1 MRCFNRKDFL
11 YLLALLIRVKSV
23 GYLFSKDHHD
33 DSTAQHSTAQ
43 LAQLITKLQEIFQIN
58 QPDLD
63 FGIYRILN
71 SRQTQINEFLQKTL
85 PNKINAAFNGNFEQA
100 NNVYNHLYTFF
111 SRYYDQG
118 DFISQRRYKGDTYAI
133 PYAGE
138 EVMLHWANKDQY
150 YTKSGESFSNYA
162 FTLENGKKVQFRL
175 VEADTAKDN
184 RKDNEQARV
193 FALIEPRIKT
203 KTDEN
208 GDEIQTDILPFGIQG
223 DLLTL
228 RFEYKSVN
236 KKEKQS
242 DYITQAVEKIQNFAI
257 PNEFQ
262 GIFKAMP
269 TEKNKNRTLLEKYLT
284 DYTAKNT
291 ADYFIH
297 KNLGKFLN
305 QELDFYIKNEVM
317 NLDNIQESTDFSHIE
332 QNLQTIK
339 ILKTVA
345 KEIIAFLAQLE
356 DFQKKLWLKK
366 KFVAGCHYL
375 ITLDYLNE
383 AQIQAAL
390 DNPKQTSRWQ
400 ALFNVDTSGLNVV
413 ELCKNYPHLV
423 VDTSLFEPKF
433 QADVL
438 NNLHDLDEKTNG
450 LLIHSDNFQAL
461 NLLQERYKEQ
471 VKCIYIDPPYNT
483 SASEIIYKN
492 GYKHSSWLSL
502 IENRTEI
509 SKNLLSQNGIIE
521 VAIDNMELRRLNLAL
536 DTVFGENNFIANI
549 SVEHNAKGIPQEYI
563 SATNEYFLIYAKNI
577 EHVETYNFKLSVKEL
592 KEKYPLVDEKG
603 DYRELPLTRTG
614 SEPLRGDR
622 PFMFFPFLYKDEK
635 LSILPDEER
644 VCLYDLSKNRFDDIY
659 LNELKSKYEIQGYEF
674 ILPQNSKGEFYRWK
688 WGVESCKQGL
698 INGELVYKNNTVYN
712 KNRVDANVKP
722 KSLWSDVKYDATSKG
737 TRVLSNLFG
746 KKVFDYPKSIF
757 LVEDAI
763 TVGANRNS
771 QILDY
776 FGGSGTTAHA
786 VINLNREDNGNRK
799 YILVE
804 QGEYFDSVL
813 KPRVQKVIF
822 AKEWKDGKP
831 QADNGVF
838 GGVSQ
843 IVKVL
848 KLESYEDT
856 LNNLELRKPA
866 QDLADMGLSE
876 TVQNDYLLHYMLD
889 VESRDSL
896 LNTQHFAKPFD
907 YQLNIATTSAGA
919 YEAKAIDLVET
930 FNYLIG
936 LRVSEINDKRETGL
950 VTVQGTNASGEKTL
964 VIWRDCEKYDYDK
977 LNRYLDSRDINP
989 QDSEFDVVYI
999 NGDHNVPTV
1008 FTDSDDSVK
1017 TLKVRSIEAEFLSR
1031 MFG

>member
-1 MRCFNRKDFL
+1 M
-11 YLLALLIRVKSV
+11 
-23 GYLFSKDHHD
+23 
-33 DSTAQHSTAQ
+33 
-43 LAQLITKLQEIFQIN
+43 QEIFQIN

-184 RKDNEQARV
+184 RKDNEQSRV
-193 FALIEPRIKT
+193 FALIEPQIKIE
-203 KTDEN
+203 TDEN
-208 GDEIQTDILPFGIQG
+208 GDEIQTDILPFDIQG

-228 RFEYKSVN
+228 RFEYKAVN

-257 PNEFQ
+257 PDEFQ

-339 ILKTVA
+339 TLKTVA
-345 KEIIAFLAQLE
+345 KEIITFLVQLE
-356 DFQKKLWLKK
+356 NFQKKLWLKK

-375 ITLDYLNE
+375 ITLDHLNE
-383 AQIQAAL
+383 AQVQAAL
-390 DNPKQTSRWQ
+390 ENPKQTAQWQ
-400 ALFNVDTSGLNVV
+400 ALFNVNTSGLNAA
-413 ELCKNYPHLV
+413 ELCKSYPHLV
-423 VDTSLFEPKF
+423 VDTALFEPKF

-438 NNLHDLDEKTNG
+438 KNLHDLDEKTNG

-483 SASEIIYKN
+483 DGDGFIYKD

-502 IENRTEI
+502 IENRITLQ
-509 SKNLLSQNGIIE
+509 KNLMSKDGTLGISIDDNEVHELDLCVSNIMNNQKIGELSVTRAEGGG
-521 VAIDNMELRRLNLAL
+521 LAKRI
-536 DTVFGENNFIANI
+536 V
-549 SVEHNAKGIPQEYI
+549 KGHDY
-563 SATNEYFLIYAKNI
+563 LMLYAKDLDICPPLLRSKDIRGKIVTINGEDFWI
-577 EHVETYNFKLSVKEL
+577 ETDWLRIEFGKYGTLLYEDIEKVKGTEKKQEIDDGIASGKYILIKKDNNHIVGRYRSVKEDGSKFYSVIKHLNTDGTAVL
-592 KEKYPLVDEKG
+592 KELFPTGGFGYPKPVSLISQYV
-603 DYRELPLTRTG
+603 LG
-614 SEPLRGDR
+614 ST
-622 PFMFFPFLYKDEK
+622 F
-635 LSILPDEER
+635 S
-644 VCLYDLSKNRFDDIY
+644 S
-659 LNELKSKYEIQGYEF
+659 
-674 ILPQNSKGEFYRWK
+674 
-688 WGVESCKQGL
+688 
-698 INGELVYKNNTVYN
+698 VYKN
-712 KNRVDANVKP
+712 
-722 KSLWSDVKYDATSKG
+722 
-737 TRVLSNLFG
+737 
-746 KKVFDYPKSIF
+746 
-757 LVEDAI
+757 AI
-763 TVGANRNS
+763 V
-771 QILDY
+771 LDY
-776 FGGSGTTAHA
+776 FAGSGTTAHA

-856 LNNLELRKPA
+856 LNNLELRKPI

-896 LNTQHFAKPFD
+896 LNTQHFTKPFD
-907 YQLNIATTSAGA
+907 YKLNIATTSAGA
-919 YEAKAIDLVET
+919 YEAKTIDLVET

-936 LRVSEINDKRETGL
+936 LRVRAIDDQREKRGW
-950 VTVQGTNASGEKTL
+950 VTVKGKLANDDNAL
-964 VIWRDCEKYDYDK
+964 IIWRDCEKIGYGELNDFIRKNAYGVEDK
-977 LNRYLDSRDINP
+977 AEY
-989 QDSEFDVVYI
+989 SEETFKVVYI

-1017 TLKVRSIEAEFLSR
+1017 TLKVRSIEAEFFSR

>member
-1 MRCFNRKDFL
+1 MPHL
-11 YLLALLIRVKSV
+11 TSP
-23 GYLFSKDHHD
+23 H
-33 DSTAQHSTAQ
+33 
-43 LAQLITKLQEIFQIN
+43 LAQLISKLKEIFQIN
-58 QPDLD
+58 QPELD

-71 SRQTQINEFLQKTL
+71 SRATEIAAFLETTL
-85 PNKINAAFNGNFEQA
+85 PQKIQTALAGKPEQETA
-100 NNVYNHLYTFF
+100 VYNYLFTFF
-111 SRYYDQG
+111 SRYYDNG
-118 DFISQRRYKGDTYAI
+118 DFISQRRYKADTYAI

-184 RKDNEQARV
+184 RKDNDQARV
-193 FALIEPRIKT
+193 FALIEPQIKT
-203 KTDEN
+203 ETDEN
-208 GDEIQTDILPFGIQG
+208 GDEIQADILPFDIQD

-242 DYITQAVEKIQNFAI
+242 DYITQAVGKIQNFAI
-257 PNEFQ
+257 PDKFQ
-262 GIFKAMP
+262 GIFNAMP

-332 QNLQTIK
+332 QNLRTIK
-339 ILKTVA
+339 TLKTVA
-345 KEIIAFLAQLE
+345 KEIITFLAQLE
-356 DFQKKLWLKK
+356 NFQKKLWLKK
-366 KFVAGCHYL
+366 KFVAGCYYL
-375 ITLDYLNE
+375 ITLDHLNE

-390 DNPKQTSRWQ
+390 DNPKQIAQWQ
-400 ALFNVDTSGLNVV
+400 ALFHVNTSGLNAA

-423 VDTSLFEPKF
+423 VDTVLFEQTF

-438 NNLHDLDEKTNG
+438 REIEYLDDKTSG

-483 SASEIIYKN
+483 GGDGFLYKD
-492 GYKHSSWLSL
+492 GYQASSWSSL
-502 IENRTEI
+502 I
-509 SKNLLSQNGIIE
+509 S
-521 VAIDNMELRRLNLAL
+521 DRLNLAKEYL
-536 DTVFGENNFIANI
+536 NKNGTVFISIDENEIARLKLLCDQILGVENFVAIYKWNKTSTPPSLSLKVRRKYEYVLCYEKQYSSIAYNGGTVEGGDMPLLNNGNFIAKLIFPKTALKFNI
-549 SVEHNAKGIPQEYI
+549 EGNFKPAQYDRVILHNEINVKNGYADSDVILEAPFKWIQDTLDLEI
-563 SATNEYFLIYAKNI
+563 SNGTKFIIKTDRFAVRYERLGERIKRPSDILSKTECEVGTNE
-577 EHVETYNFKLSVKEL
+577 
-592 KEKYPLVDEKG
+592 
-603 DYRELPLTRTG
+603 
-614 SEPLRGDR
+614 
-622 PFMFFPFLYKDEK
+622 
-635 LSILPDEER
+635 
-644 VCLYDLSKNRFDDIY
+644 
-659 LNELKSKYEIQGYEF
+659 
-674 ILPQNSKGEFYRWK
+674 
-688 WGVESCKQGL
+688 
-698 INGELVYKNNTVYN
+698 
-712 KNRVDANVKP
+712 DANKEV
-722 KSLWSDVKYDATSKG
+722 SA
-737 TRVLSNLFG
+737 LFG
-746 KKVFDYPKSIF
+746 NSDIASYPKPTTLIKY
-757 LVEDAI
+757 LVPFAEENKDSL
-763 TVGANRNS
+763 VM
-771 QILDY
+771 DY
-776 FGGSGTTAHA
+776 FAGSGTTAHA
-786 VINLNREDNGNRK
+786 VINLNREDKGNRK
-799 YILVE
+799 YVLVE

-831 QADNGVF
+831 QLGNGSF

-896 LNTQHFAKPFD
+896 LNTQHFTKPFN

-919 YEAKAIDLVET
+919 YEVKTIDLVET

-936 LRVSEINDKRETGL
+936 LRVSEINDKRENGL
-950 VTVQGTNASGEKTL
+950 VTVQGTNTSGEKTL

-999 NGDHNVPTV
+999 NGDHNMTTV
-1008 FTDSDDSVK
+1008 FTDSDDSMK
-1017 TLKVRSIEAEFLSR
+1017 TLKVRSIEAEFLGR

>member
-1 MRCFNRKDFL
+1 MMT
-11 YLLALLIRVKSV
+11 AQ
-23 GYLFSKDHHD
+23 H
-33 DSTAQHSTAQ
+33 STAQHSTAQ
-43 LAQLITKLQEIFQIN
+43 LAQLIGKLQEIFQIN

-85 PNKINAAFNGNFEQA
+85 PNKINAAFNGNFEQV

-184 RKDNEQARV
+184 RKDNDQARV
-193 FALIEPRIKT
+193 FVLIEPQIKT
-203 KTDEN
+203 ETDEN
-208 GDEIQTDILPFGIQG
+208 GDEIQTDILPFDIQG

-228 RFEYKSVN
+228 RFEYIAIN
-236 KKEKQS
+236 GTEKQRTKLQKE
-242 DYITQAVEKIQNFAI
+242 YILQAVEKIKTFAI
-257 PNEFQ
+257 SDDFQ
-262 GIFKAMP
+262 EIFTLKP
-269 TEKNKNRTLLEKYLT
+269 TDTNKTRTLLEKYLT

-317 NLDNIQESTDFSHIE
+317 NLDNIQDSTDFSHIE

-339 ILKTVA
+339 TIKTVA

-375 ITLDYLNE
+375 ITLDHLNE
-383 AQIQAAL
+383 AQVQAAL
-390 DNPKQTSRWQ
+390 ENPKQTAQWQ
-400 ALFNVDTSGLNVV
+400 ALFHVNTSDLNTA

-433 QADVL
+433 QAEVL
-438 NNLHDLDEKTNG
+438 GNLSDLDKQTDG

-483 SASEIIYKN
+483 GNDGFLYKDQ
-492 GYKHSSWLSL
+492 YQHSSWLAFMNDRL
-502 IENRTEI
+502 FL
-509 SKNLLSQNGIIE
+509 SKELLSSTGGFFQSIDDKELFSLRFISD
-521 VAIDNMELRRLNLAL
+521 AIF
-536 DTVFGENNFIANI
+536 DTDNFINNI
-549 SVEHNAKGIPQEYI
+549 SIKMSELSGVKMKHLNRYAKLKE
-563 SATNEYFLIYAKNI
+563 SLLIYAKNKLYLDISI
-577 EHVETYNFKLSVKEL
+577 EKKEKNREALTSYLKYYSSIIENIDDECEQWIITPL
-592 KEKYPLVDEKG
+592 KEFFNKNNLKFSSEIEINEWKIKNAKHLI
-603 DYRELPLTRTG
+603 YRT
-614 SEPLRGDR
+614 
-622 PFMFFPFLYKDEK
+622 
-635 LSILPDEER
+635 
-644 VCLYDLSKNRFDDIY
+644 
-659 LNELKSKYEIQGYEF
+659 
-674 ILPQNSKGEFYRWK
+674 NSKTVDSFIKDNPNAPPICAFINKDGNKIVK
-688 WGVESCKQGL
+688 WNNKEMLFLEKYLYEYLGDIWLDIST
-698 INGELVYKNNTVYN
+698 INLN
-712 KNRVDANVKP
+712 KEIFDFSFPNGQKP
-722 KSLWSDVKYDATSKG
+722 LLLLSRIIKSMQL
-737 TRVLSNLFG
+737 NLN
-746 KKVFDYPKSIF
+746 D
-757 LVEDAI
+757 L
-763 TVGANRNS
+763 
-771 QILDY
+771 ILDY
-776 FGGSGTTAHA
+776 FAGSGTTAHA
-786 VINLNREDNGNRK
+786 VINLNREDNGKRK

-804 QGEYFDSVL
+804 QGEYFDTVL

-831 QADNGVF
+831 QFDNETF
-838 GGVSQ
+838 SGVSQ

-856 LNNLELRKPA
+856 LNNLELKQPA
-866 QDLADMGLSE
+866 SDLFAQNEAL
-876 TVQNDYLLHYMLD
+876 QNDYLLHYMLD

-896 LNTQHFAKPFD
+896 LNTKHFDKPFD

-919 YEAKAIDLVET
+919 YEAKSIDLVET

-936 LRVSEINDKRETGL
+936 LRVRDIDDKREKRGW
-950 VTVQGTNASGEKTL
+950 VTVKGKLANGDNAL
-964 VIWRDCEKYDYDK
+964 IIWRDCEKVGYEELNDFIRKNAYGLEDK
-977 LNRYLDSRDINP
+977 AEYS
-989 QDSEFDVVYI
+989 SETFDVVYI
-999 NGDHNVPTV
+999 NGDHNMPTV
-1008 FTDSDDSVK
+1008 FADGDESVK

>member
-1 MRCFNRKDFL
+1 M
-11 YLLALLIRVKSV
+11 
-23 GYLFSKDHHD
+23 
-33 DSTAQHSTAQ
+33 
-43 LAQLITKLQEIFQIN
+43 QEIFQIN

-193 FALIEPRIKT
+193 FALIEPKIKIE
-203 KTDEN
+203 TDEN
-208 GDEIQTDILPFGIQG
+208 GDEIQTDILPFDIQG

-228 RFEYKSVN
+228 RFEYKAVN

-257 PNEFQ
+257 PDEFQ

-317 NLDNIQESTDFSHIE
+317 NLDNIQDSTDFSHIE

-339 ILKTVA
+339 TLKTVA

-375 ITLDYLNE
+375 ITLDHLTE
-383 AQIQAAL
+383 EQMQTAL
-390 DNPKQTSRWQ
+390 ANPKQTAQWL
-400 ALFNVDTSGLNVV
+400 ALFNVNASGLSAV

-423 VDTSLFEPKF
+423 VDTSLFEPTF
-433 QADVL
+433 QAEIL
-438 NNLHDLDEKTNG
+438 SNLHDLDEKMNG

-483 SASEIIYKN
+483 DGDGFIYKD

-502 IENRTEI
+502 IENRITLQ
-509 SKNLLSQNGIIE
+509 KNLMSKDGTLGISIDDNEVHELDLCVSNIMNNQKIGELSVTRAEGGG
-521 VAIDNMELRRLNLAL
+521 LAKRI
-536 DTVFGENNFIANI
+536 V
-549 SVEHNAKGIPQEYI
+549 KGHDY
-563 SATNEYFLIYAKNI
+563 LMLYAKDLDICPPLLRSKDIRGKIVTINGEDFWI
-577 EHVETYNFKLSVKEL
+577 ETDWLRIEFGKYGTLLYEDIEKVKGTEKKQEIDDGIASGKYILIKKDNNHIVGRYRSVKEDGSKFYSVIKHLNTDGTAVL
-592 KEKYPLVDEKG
+592 KELFPTGGFGYPKPVSLISQYV
-603 DYRELPLTRTG
+603 LG
-614 SEPLRGDR
+614 ST
-622 PFMFFPFLYKDEK
+622 F
-635 LSILPDEER
+635 S
-644 VCLYDLSKNRFDDIY
+644 S
-659 LNELKSKYEIQGYEF
+659 
-674 ILPQNSKGEFYRWK
+674 
-688 WGVESCKQGL
+688 
-698 INGELVYKNNTVYN
+698 VYKN
-712 KNRVDANVKP
+712 
-722 KSLWSDVKYDATSKG
+722 
-737 TRVLSNLFG
+737 
-746 KKVFDYPKSIF
+746 
-757 LVEDAI
+757 AI
-763 TVGANRNS
+763 V
-771 QILDY
+771 LDY
-776 FGGSGTTAHA
+776 FAGSGTTAHA

-856 LNNLELRKPA
+856 LNNLELRKPI

-896 LNTQHFAKPFD
+896 LNTQHFTKPFD
-907 YQLNIATTSAGA
+907 YKLNIATTSAGA
-919 YEAKAIDLVET
+919 YEAKTIDLVET

-950 VTVQGTNASGEKTL
+950 VTVQGANTSGEKTL

-989 QDSEFDVVYI
+989 QDSEFEVVYI

-1017 TLKVRSIEAEFLSR
+1017 ALKVRSIEAEFLSR

>member
-1 MRCFNRKDFL
+1 M
-11 YLLALLIRVKSV
+11 
-23 GYLFSKDHHD
+23 
-33 DSTAQHSTAQ
+33 TPQ
-43 LAQLITKLQEIFQIN
+43 LAQLIAKLQEIFQIN

-85 PNKINAAFNGNFEQA
+85 PNKINVAFNGNFEQA

-193 FALIEPRIKT
+193 FALIEPHIKT
-203 KTDEN
+203 ETDEN
-208 GDEIQTDILPFGIQG
+208 GDEIQMDILPFDIQG

-228 RFEYKSVN
+228 RFEYKAVN

-257 PNEFQ
+257 PDEFQ

-269 TEKNKNRTLLEKYLT
+269 TEKNKNRILLEKYLT

-317 NLDNIQESTDFSHIE
+317 NLDNIQDNTDFSHIE

-339 ILKTVA
+339 TLKTVA

-375 ITLDYLNE
+375 ITLDHLTE
-383 AQIQAAL
+383 EQMQTAL
-390 DNPKQTSRWQ
+390 ANPKQTAQWL
-400 ALFNVDTSGLNVV
+400 ALFNVNTSGLNAA

-423 VDTSLFEPKF
+423 VDTALFEPSF

-483 SASEIIYKN
+483 GEDGFPYKDN
-492 GYKHSSWLSL
+492 YKSSSWLSMF
-502 IENRTEI
+502 
-509 SKNLLSQNGIIE
+509 Q
-521 VAIDNMELRRLNLAL
+521 DRLNLSSRLLNSQGLLACHMDEHEHLGLEVLIKNCFGSGDLGKLVWDKRNPKGLVKGLAAQHEYIHFATNNL
-536 DTVFGENNFIANI
+536 DHLNQELAFVRDKPNAESMLKKVEQLVKKYGVSEKTHSEYKDWLKKHKELLTGGEKAYKSIDDNGDIYQAVSMAAPDKPETRSHRPLIHPITNKPCPVPAKGWRFKDEEMNNLLDRERIVFGEDENTQPRNKYLLKENLTDIVP
-549 SVEHNAKGIPQEYI
+549 S
-563 SATNEYFLIYAKNI
+563 IYYMGGSDDKFFKNI
-577 EHVETYNFKLSVKEL
+577 NLLFPNPKPIQTASYCLL
-592 KEKYPLVDEKG
+592 AMA
-603 DYRELPLTRTG
+603 
-614 SEPLRGDR
+614 R
-622 PFMFFPFLYKDEK
+622 P
-635 LSILPDEER
+635 
-644 VCLYDLSKNRFDDIY
+644 KN
-659 LNELKSKYEIQGYEF
+659 
-674 ILPQNSKGEFYRWK
+674 
-688 WGVESCKQGL
+688 
-698 INGELVYKNNTVYN
+698 
-712 KNRVDANVKP
+712 
-722 KSLWSDVKYDATSKG
+722 SL
-737 TRVLSNLFG
+737 
-746 KKVFDYPKSIF
+746 
-757 LVEDAI
+757 
-763 TVGANRNS
+763 
-771 QILDY
+771 ILDY
-776 FGGSGTTAHA
+776 FAGSGTTAHA
-786 VINLNREDNGNRK
+786 AIDLNREDNGKRK

-831 QADNGVF
+831 QADNGAF

-896 LNTQHFAKPFD
+896 LNTQHFTKPFD

-919 YEAKAIDLVET
+919 YEAKIIDLVET

-936 LRVSEINDKRETGL
+936 LRVSEINDKRENGL
-950 VTVQGTNASGEKTL
+950 VTVQGTNTSGEKTL
-964 VIWRDCEKYDYDK
+964 VIWRDCEKYDYDRLNDY
-977 LNRYLDSRDINP
+977 LNRHKINP
-989 QDSEFDVVYI
+989 QESEFNVVYI

-1008 FTDSDDSVK
+1008 FAGSDESIK

>member
-1 MRCFNRKDFL
+1 M
-11 YLLALLIRVKSV
+11 
-23 GYLFSKDHHD
+23 
-33 DSTAQHSTAQ
+33 
-43 LAQLITKLQEIFQIN
+43 QEIFQIN

-71 SRQTQINEFLQKTL
+71 SRQNEIQQFLTRTL
-85 PNKINAAFNGNFEQA
+85 PNNINGAFNGNFEQA
-100 NNVYNHLYTFF
+100 NSVYNHLYTFF

-150 YTKSGESFSNYA
+150 YTKSGENFSNYA

-184 RKDNEQARV
+184 RKDNDQTRV
-193 FALIEPRIKT
+193 FALIEPRIQT
-203 KTDEN
+203 ATDEN
-208 GDEIQTDILPFGIQG
+208 GDEIQTDILPFDIQG
-223 DLLTL
+223 DLLTI
-228 RFEYKSVN
+228 RFEYKAVN
-236 KKEKQS
+236 KKEKQA
-242 DYITQAVEKIQNFAI
+242 DYITQAVEKIKIFAI
-257 PNEFQ
+257 SDEFQ
-262 GIFKAMP
+262 DIFKPMP
-269 TEKNKNRTLLEKYLT
+269 TEKNKTRTLLEKYLT

-317 NLDNIQESTDFSHIE
+317 NLDNIQDSTDFSHIE

-339 ILKTVA
+339 TLKTVA

-375 ITLDYLNE
+375 ITLDHLTE
-383 AQIQAAL
+383 EQVQQAL
-390 DNPKQTSRWQ
+390 DNPKQTAQWK
-400 ALFNVDTSGLNVV
+400 ALFNVETSGQNVA
-413 ELCKNYPHLV
+413 EICKNYPHLV

-433 QADVL
+433 QAEVL
-438 NNLHDLDEKTNG
+438 NELHDLDEKTNG

-461 NLLQERYKEQ
+461 NLLQEKYKEQ

-483 SASEIIYKN
+483 GEDGFIYKDN
-492 GYKHSSWLSL
+492 YKHSSWNTFIFDRVETGRKLLNEQGVSFVSISDEEQDKLKFLLDDIFQGNYLGTVEWNSTKSVTNTAL
-502 IENRTEI
+502 ISVGHTHNYI
-509 SKNLLSQNGIIE
+509 HAKNLDYFKKNRVHFRLPDSIEGFSNSDNDPRGVWKADPFQVGGERPNQLYEIINPKTGIVYKPNKGNSWKNDYE
-521 VAIDNMELRRLNLAL
+521 TFQKLLADNRI
-536 DTVFGENNFIANI
+536 VFGVSGEAGPQRKRFWTEAEERGK
-549 SVEHNAKGIPQEYI
+549 VAKTWWED
-563 SATNEYFLIYAKNI
+563 
-577 EHVETYNFKLSVKEL
+577 VETTTNGTQLL
-592 KEKYPLVDEKG
+592 KNLFGEH
-603 DYRELPLTRTG
+603 
-614 SEPLRGDR
+614 
-622 PFMFFPFLYKDEK
+622 
-635 LSILPDEER
+635 
-644 VCLYDLSKNRFDDIY
+644 RFT
-659 LNELKSKYEIQGYEF
+659 NPK
-674 ILPQNSKGEFYRWK
+674 P
-688 WGVESCKQGL
+688 VGL
-698 INGELVYKNNTVYN
+698 ISRFLQLGLYKNNQTV
-712 KNRVDANVKP
+712 
-722 KSLWSDVKYDATSKG
+722 
-737 TRVLSNLFG
+737 
-746 KKVFDYPKSIF
+746 
-757 LVEDAI
+757 
-763 TVGANRNS
+763 
-771 QILDY
+771 LDY
-776 FGGSGTTAHA
+776 FAGSGTTAHA

-804 QGEYFDSVL
+804 QGEYFDTVL

-831 QADNGVF
+831 QVDNGAF

-866 QDLADMGLSE
+866 QDLADIGLSE

-889 VESRDSL
+889 VESRESL
-896 LNTQHFAKPFD
+896 LNTQHFTKPFD

-919 YEAKAIDLVET
+919 YETKTIDLVET

-936 LRVSEINDKRETGL
+936 LRVSEINDKRENGL
-950 VTVQGTNASGEKTL
+950 VTVQGTGASGENVL
-964 VIWRDCEKYDYDK
+964 VIWRDCEKYDYDRLNDY
-977 LNRYLDSRDINP
+977 LNRHKINP
-989 QDSEFDVVYI
+989 QESEFDVVYI

-1008 FTDSDDSVK
+1008 FAGNDESVK
-1017 TLKVRSIEAEFLSR
+1017 MLKVRSIEAEFLQR
-1031 MFG
+1031 MFE

>member
-1 MRCFNRKDFL
+1 M
-11 YLLALLIRVKSV
+11 
-23 GYLFSKDHHD
+23 
-33 DSTAQHSTAQ
+33 
-43 LAQLITKLQEIFQIN
+43 QEIFQID

-71 SRQTQINEFLQKTL
+71 SRQNEIQQFLTRTL
-85 PNKINAAFNGNFEQA
+85 PNKINGAFNGNFEQA
-100 NNVYNHLYTFF
+100 NSVYNHLYTFF

-150 YTKSGESFSNYA
+150 YTKSGENFSNYA

-184 RKDNEQARV
+184 RKDNDQTRV
-193 FALIEPRIKT
+193 FALIEPRIQT
-203 KTDEN
+203 ATDEN
-208 GDEIQTDILPFGIQG
+208 GDEIQTDIRPIEQNG
-223 DLLTL
+223 DLLTI
-228 RFEYKSVN
+228 RFEYKVVN
-236 KKEKQS
+236 KKEKQA
-242 DYITQAVEKIQNFAI
+242 DYITQAVEKIKTFAI
-257 PNEFQ
+257 SDEFLD
-262 GIFKAMP
+262 ILKPMP
-269 TEKNKNRTLLEKYLT
+269 TEKNKTRTLLEKYLT

-317 NLDNIQESTDFSHIE
+317 NLDNIQDSTDFSHIE

-339 ILKTVA
+339 TLKTVA

-375 ITLDYLNE
+375 ITLDHLTE
-383 AQIQAAL
+383 DQVQEAL
-390 DNPKQTSRWQ
+390 DNPKQTAQWQ
-400 ALFNVDTSGLNVV
+400 ALFNVDTSGLNAA
-413 ELCKNYPHLV
+413 EICQNYPHLV

-433 QADVL
+433 QAEVL
-438 NNLHDLDEKTNG
+438 NELHDLDEKTNG

-483 SASEIIYKN
+483 GGDGFIYKDQ
-492 GYKHSSWLSL
+492 YKRSSWLSFF
-502 IENRTEI
+502 EN
-509 SKNLLSQNGIIE
+509 
-521 VAIDNMELRRLNLAL
+521 RLNLSTFLLNNAAVFFVSIDDNEMVGVRHCLNKEFKEENLQAQIVIQSNKRGQTYQSIAKTHEYLFCYGVGKEFEIFELEKEIDKNAL
-536 DTVFGENNFIANI
+536 KDNLGHYELWELRNRNPKFGKHNRPNLYYPIYVNPNSVNSDGYALI
-549 SVEHNAKGIPQEYI
+549 SLEKNDDFNVEI
-563 SATNEYFLIYAKNI
+563 
-577 EHVETYNFKLSVKEL
+577 
-592 KEKYPLVDEKG
+592 YPLNSLGEDSCWRWG
-603 DYRELPLTRTG
+603 TD
-614 SEPLRGDR
+614 
-622 PFMFFPFLYKDEK
+622 K
-635 LSILPDEER
+635 LNIAIS
-644 VCLYDLSKNRFDDIY
+644 
-659 LNELKSKYEIQGYEF
+659 
-674 ILPQNSKGEFYRWK
+674 QNDFS
-688 WGVESCKQGL
+688 VVL
-698 INGELVYKNNTVYN
+698 
-712 KNRVDANVKP
+712 AKP
-722 KSLWSDVKYDATSKG
+722 KRDGGWNIYEKARKG
-737 TRVLSNLFG
+737 TT
-746 KKVFDYPKSIF
+746 KAKSIWNEND
-757 LVEDAI
+757 VISEQG
-763 TVGANRNS
+763 TVILGDLGFKQFSFPKPVSLIKKALQIGLTNNGL
-771 QILDY
+771 ILDY
-776 FGGSGTTAHA
+776 FAGSGTTAHA
-786 VINLNREDNGNRK
+786 VINLNREDNGKRK

-831 QADNGVF
+831 QVDNGAF

-856 LNNLELRKPA
+856 LNNLALRKPA

-889 VESRDSL
+889 VESRESL

-919 YEAKAIDLVET
+919 YETKTIDLVET

-936 LRVSEINDKRETGL
+936 LRVSEINDKRENGL
-950 VTVQGTNASGEKTL
+950 VTVQGSSASGEKTL
-964 VIWRDCEKYDYDK
+964 VIWRDCEKYDYEK

-989 QDSEFDVVYI
+989 QDSEYDVVYI

-1008 FTDSDDSVK
+1008 FAGNDESVK
-1017 TLKVRSIEAEFLSR
+1017 TLKVRSIEAEFLQR
-1031 MFG
+1031 MFE

>member
-1 MRCFNRKDFL
+1 M
-11 YLLALLIRVKSV
+11 
-23 GYLFSKDHHD
+23 
-33 DSTAQHSTAQ
+33 TPQ
-43 LAQLITKLQEIFQIN
+43 LAQLIAKLQEIFQIN

-184 RKDNEQARV
+184 RKDNDQARV
-193 FALIEPRIKT
+193 FALIEPQIKT
-203 KTDEN
+203 ETDEN
-208 GDEIQTDILPFGIQG
+208 GDEIQTDILPFDIQG

-242 DYITQAVEKIQNFAI
+242 DYIMQAVEKIQNFAI
-257 PNEFQ
+257 PDEFQ

-269 TEKNKNRTLLEKYLT
+269 TEKNRNRTLLEKYLT

-317 NLDNIQESTDFSHIE
+317 NLDNIQDSTDFSHIE

-339 ILKTVA
+339 TIKIVA

-375 ITLDYLNE
+375 ITLDHLTE
-383 AQIQAAL
+383 EQAQEAL
-390 DNPKQTSRWQ
+390 DNPKQTAQWQ
-400 ALFNVDTSGLNVV
+400 ALFSVNTSGLNAA

-423 VDTSLFEPKF
+423 VDTSLFEPTF

-483 SASEIIYKN
+483 GNDGFIYKDQ
-492 GYKHSSWLSL
+492 YKHSSWLSFF
-502 IENRTEI
+502 E
-509 SKNLLSQNGIIE
+509 S
-521 VAIDNMELRRLNLAL
+521 RLNLSKYLLNNEAVFFASIDDNEMIGIRHCLNDEFKEENLQAQIVIQSNKRGQTYQSIAKTHEYLFCYGVGKEFEIFELEKDINKNAL
-536 DTVFGENNFIANI
+536 KDNLGHYELWELRNRNPKFGKHNRPNLYYPIYVNPNSVNSEGYALI
-549 SVEHNAKGIPQEYI
+549 SLEKNDEFNVEI
-563 SATNEYFLIYAKNI
+563 
-577 EHVETYNFKLSVKEL
+577 
-592 KEKYPLVDEKG
+592 YPLNSSGEYSCWRWGIDKLNMAINQDNFSVVLAKAKKDGGWNIYEKA
-603 DYRELPLTRTG
+603 R
-614 SEPLRGDR
+614 
-622 PFMFFPFLYKDEK
+622 
-635 LSILPDEER
+635 
-644 VCLYDLSKNRFDDIY
+644 
-659 LNELKSKYEIQGYEF
+659 
-674 ILPQNSKGEFYRWK
+674 
-688 WGVESCKQGL
+688 
-698 INGELVYKNNTVYN
+698 
-712 KNRVDANVKP
+712 
-722 KSLWSDVKYDATSKG
+722 KG
-737 TRVLSNLFG
+737 TT
-746 KKVFDYPKSIF
+746 KAKSIWYENDVINEQGTIVLGDLGF
-757 LVEDAI
+757 KEFSFPKPVNLIKKALQISLKDN
-763 TVGANRNS
+763 GL
-771 QILDY
+771 ILDY
-776 FGGSGTTAHA
+776 FAGTGTTAHA

-856 LNNLELRKPA
+856 LNNLELKQPA
-866 QDLADMGLSE
+866 SDLFAQNEAL
-876 TVQNDYLLHYMLD
+876 QNDYLLHYMLD

-896 LNTQHFAKPFD
+896 LNTQHFTKPFD

-919 YEAKAIDLVET
+919 YEAKNIDLVET

-936 LRVSEINDKRETGL
+936 LRVRAIDDQREKRGW
-950 VTVQGTNASGEKTL
+950 VTVKGKLANDDNAL
-964 VIWRDCEKYDYDK
+964 IIWRDCEKIGYGELNDFIRKNAYGVEDK
-977 LNRYLDSRDINP
+977 AEY
-989 QDSEFDVVYI
+989 SEETFKVVYI

-1008 FTDSDDSVK
+1008 FTDSNDSVK

>member
-1 MRCFNRKDFL
+1 
-11 YLLALLIRVKSV
+11 
-23 GYLFSKDHHD
+23 
-33 DSTAQHSTAQ
+33 
-43 LAQLITKLQEIFQIN
+43 
-58 QPDLD
+58 
-63 FGIYRILN
+63 
-71 SRQTQINEFLQKTL
+71 
-85 PNKINAAFNGNFEQA
+85 
-100 NNVYNHLYTFF
+100 
-111 SRYYDQG
+111 
-118 DFISQRRYKGDTYAI
+118 
-133 PYAGE
+133 
-138 EVMLHWANKDQY
+138 MLHWANKDQY

-203 KTDEN
+203 ETDEN
-208 GDEIQTDILPFGIQG
+208 GDEIQMDILPFDIQCN
-223 DLLTL
+223 LLTL
-228 RFEYKSVN
+228 RFEYKAVN

-242 DYITQAVEKIQNFAI
+242 DYITQTVERIQNFAI
-257 PNEFQ
+257 PDEFQ

-269 TEKNKNRTLLEKYLT
+269 TEKSKNRTLLEKYLT

-317 NLDNIQESTDFSHIE
+317 NLDNIQDSTDFSHIE

-339 ILKTVA
+339 TIKTVA

-375 ITLDYLNE
+375 ITLDHLTE
-383 AQIQAAL
+383 AQVQTAL
-390 DNPKQTSRWQ
+390 ENPKQTAQWQ
-400 ALFNVDTSGLNVV
+400 ALFHVNTSGLNAV

-423 VDTSLFEPKF
+423 VDTALFEPKF

-438 NNLHDLDEKTNG
+438 REIEHLDDKTNG

-483 SASEIIYKN
+483 GNDGFIYKDQ
-492 GYKHSSWLSL
+492 YRFSSWLSFIGTRLKESVKIMKPDSACFVSIDDNQVSQLNILLNEEFSSDNYMGL
-502 IENRTEI
+502 ITRTTGTTTGQGAKDI
-509 SKNLLSQNGIIE
+509 GSS
-521 VAIDNMELRRLNLAL
+521 L
-536 DTVFGENNFIANI
+536 DYVFAYRKSNNFIL
-549 SVEHNAKGIPQEYI
+549 KGIDLSDDDEKRFSEEDEKGKYSYLQLRKTGNADRREDRPLM
-563 SATNEYFLIYAKNI
+563 F
-577 EHVETYNFKLSVKEL
+577 FSVKDPDGNDVYPIGPTGYESRWRVG
-592 KEKYPLVDEKG
+592 KDKYQSLVDENMIIWKKSRNG
-603 DYRELPLTRTG
+603 ILT
-614 SEPLRGDR
+614 P
-622 PFMFFPFLYKDEK
+622 Y
-635 LSILPDEER
+635 
-644 VCLYDLSKNRFDDIY
+644 
-659 LNELKSKYEIQGYEF
+659 
-674 ILPQNSKGEFYRWK
+674 
-688 WGVESCKQGL
+688 
-698 INGELVYKNNTVYN
+698 
-712 KNRVDANVKP
+712 
-722 KSLWSDVKYDATSKG
+722 VKYYLEGRTKQ
-737 TRVLSNLFG
+737 VSNLWDDLDG
-746 KKVFDYPKSIF
+746 NKKGSIEVRNLLGDKSAFDNPKPIQ
-757 LVEDAI
+757 LVSRCIDISTEKKDL
-763 TVGANRNS
+763 
-771 QILDY
+771 ILDY
-776 FGGSGTTAHA
+776 FAGSGTTAHA

-896 LNTQHFAKPFD
+896 LNTRHFTKPFD

-919 YEAKAIDLVET
+919 YQTKTIDLVET

-936 LRVSEINDKRETGL
+936 LRVSEINDKRENGL
-950 VTVQGTNASGEKTL
+950 VTVQGTNTSGEKTL

>member
-1 MRCFNRKDFL
+1 MPHL
-11 YLLALLIRVKSV
+11 TSP
-23 GYLFSKDHHD
+23 H
-33 DSTAQHSTAQ
+33 
-43 LAQLITKLQEIFQIN
+43 LAQLISKLKEIFQIN
-58 QPDLD
+58 QPELD

-71 SRQTQINEFLQKTL
+71 SRATEIAAFLETTL
-85 PNKINAAFNGNFEQA
+85 PQKIQTALAGKPEQETA
-100 NNVYNHLYTFF
+100 VYNHLFTFF
-111 SRYYDQG
+111 SRYYDNG

-138 EVMLHWANKDQY
+138 EMMLHWANKDQY

-175 VEADTAKDN
+175 VDADTAKDN

-193 FALIEPRIKT
+193 FALIEPQIKT
-203 KTDEN
+203 ETDEN
-208 GDEIQTDILPFGIQG
+208 GDEIQTDILPFDTQG

-228 RFEYKSVN
+228 RFEYKAVN

-242 DYITQAVEKIQNFAI
+242 EYITQAVERIQNFAI
-257 PNEFQ
+257 PDEFQ
-262 GIFKAMP
+262 GIFNAMP
-269 TEKNKNRTLLEKYLT
+269 TEKSKNRTLLEKYLT

-317 NLDNIQESTDFSHIE
+317 NLDNIQDSTDFSHIE

-339 ILKTVA
+339 TIKTVA

-375 ITLDYLNE
+375 ITLDHLTE
-383 AQIQAAL
+383 AQVQTAL
-390 DNPKQTSRWQ
+390 ENPKQTAQWQ
-400 ALFNVDTSGLNVV
+400 ALFNVNVSGLNAA

-423 VDTSLFEPKF
+423 VDTALFEPTF

-438 NNLHDLDEKTNG
+438 REIEHLDDKTNG

-483 SASEIIYKN
+483 GEDGFPYKDN
-492 GYKHSSWLSL
+492 YKSSSWLSMF
-502 IENRTEI
+502 E
-509 SKNLLSQNGIIE
+509 
-521 VAIDNMELRRLNLAL
+521 DRLNLASKLLNSQGLLACHMDEHEHLGLEVLIKNCFGNGDLGKLIWDKRNPKGDSKGLGVQHEYVHFATNNLEHLKDENSFVRNKENAERMLNKAEQLVRKLGITDEARTEYKKWVAEQTNLSGGEKAYNNL
-536 DTVFGENNFIANI
+536 DENGNVFQPVSMGWPNKKKAPDDYFIPLIHPDTQKECPVPERGWRNPPETMKKLLSENMIVFGKDEN
-549 SVEHNAKGIPQEYI
+549 SIPRRKYLLKDYLTENVSSLYYMGSSDDELFKNLDFSFENPKPIKTAQYLLSI
-563 SATNEYFLIYAKNI
+563 SARPENSLI
-577 EHVETYNFKLSVKEL
+577 
-592 KEKYPLVDEKG
+592 
-603 DYRELPLTRTG
+603 
-614 SEPLRGDR
+614 
-622 PFMFFPFLYKDEK
+622 M
-635 LSILPDEER
+635 
-644 VCLYDLSKNRFDDIY
+644 
-659 LNELKSKYEIQGYEF
+659 
-674 ILPQNSKGEFYRWK
+674 
-688 WGVESCKQGL
+688 
-698 INGELVYKNNTVYN
+698 
-712 KNRVDANVKP
+712 
-722 KSLWSDVKYDATSKG
+722 
-737 TRVLSNLFG
+737 
-746 KKVFDYPKSIF
+746 
-757 LVEDAI
+757 
-763 TVGANRNS
+763 
-771 QILDY
+771 DY

-822 AKEWKDGKP
+822 AKDWKDGKP
-831 QADNGVF
+831 QADNGAF

-856 LNNLELRKPA
+856 LNNLELHKPI
-866 QDLADMGLSE
+866 QDLVDMGLSE

-896 LNTQHFAKPFD
+896 LNTQHFTKPFD

-919 YEAKAIDLVET
+919 YEAKTIDLVET

-936 LRVSEINDKRETGL
+936 LRVSEINDKRENGL
-950 VTVQGTNASGEKTL
+950 VMVQGINTSGEKTL

-989 QDSEFDVVYI
+989 QDSEFEVVYI

-1008 FTDSDDSVK
+1008 FAGSDESIK

>member
-1 MRCFNRKDFL
+1 
-11 YLLALLIRVKSV
+11 
-23 GYLFSKDHHD
+23 
-33 DSTAQHSTAQ
+33 
-43 LAQLITKLQEIFQIN
+43 
-58 QPDLD
+58 
-63 FGIYRILN
+63 
-71 SRQTQINEFLQKTL
+71 
-85 PNKINAAFNGNFEQA
+85 
-100 NNVYNHLYTFF
+100 
-111 SRYYDQG
+111 
-118 DFISQRRYKGDTYAI
+118 
-133 PYAGE
+133 
-138 EVMLHWANKDQY
+138 MLHWANKDQY

-193 FALIEPRIKT
+193 FALIEPQIKT
-203 KTDEN
+203 ETDEN
-208 GDEIQTDILPFGIQG
+208 GDEIQTDILPFDIQG

-228 RFEYKSVN
+228 RFEYKAVN

-257 PNEFQ
+257 PDEFQ

-317 NLDNIQESTDFSHIE
+317 NLDNIQDSTDFSHIE

-339 ILKTVA
+339 TIKIVA

-366 KFVAGCHYL
+366 KFVVGCHYL
-375 ITLDYLNE
+375 ITLDHLNE

-390 DNPKQTSRWQ
+390 DNPKQTAQWQ
-400 ALFNVDTSGLNVV
+400 ALFNVNASGLNAA
-413 ELCKNYPHLV
+413 ELCKSYPHLV
-423 VDTSLFEPKF
+423 VDTALFEPKF

-438 NNLHDLDEKTNG
+438 SELHDLDEKTSG

-483 SASEIIYKN
+483 DGDGFMYKDN
-492 GYKHSSWLSL
+492 YQHSSWLTLMSSRL
-502 IENRTEI
+502 EF
-509 SKNLLSQNGIIE
+509 SKNLMNNSSLIYQSINDNEEDKLKIINKDIFNLDNFVADLIWANKEGGGSSDSKLFRIKHEHILVVAKNKNNVDIIGNNISNKERYKLEDEYVKVRGKYYLQKLGMGSIQYSLSLDYPIETPDGKFVMPADNNNGKRACWRWSKDKFDKNKKAGFVEIKKNRDGNWIVYTKQYMNCDNDGNPILRTQRPMGIIDE
-521 VAIDNMELRRLNLAL
+521 YSSTQASKLL
-536 DTVFGENNFIANI
+536 DGM
-549 SVEHNAKGIPQEYI
+549 G
-563 SATNEYFLIYAKNI
+563 
-577 EHVETYNFKLSVKEL
+577 
-592 KEKYPLVDEKG
+592 
-603 DYRELPLTRTG
+603 
-614 SEPLRGDR
+614 
-622 PFMFFPFLYKDEK
+622 
-635 LSILPDEER
+635 
-644 VCLYDLSKNRFDDIY
+644 
-659 LNELKSKYEIQGYEF
+659 
-674 ILPQNSKGEFYRWK
+674 
-688 WGVESCKQGL
+688 
-698 INGELVYKNNTVYN
+698 
-712 KNRVDANVKP
+712 
-722 KSLWSDVKYDATSKG
+722 
-737 TRVLSNLFG
+737 LSNEFNYSKPIELLQYLISRLELNN
-746 KKVFDYPKSIF
+746 D
-757 LVEDAI
+757 LV
-763 TVGANRNS
+763 
-771 QILDY
+771 LDY
-776 FGGSGTTAHA
+776 FAGSGTTAHA
-786 VINLNREDNGNRK
+786 VINLNREDHGNRK

-896 LNTQHFAKPFD
+896 LNTRHFTKPFD

-919 YEAKAIDLVET
+919 YQTKTIDLVET

-936 LRVSEINDKRETGL
+936 LRVSEINDKRENGL
-950 VTVQGTNASGEKTL
+950 VTVQGTNTSGEKTL

>member
-1 MRCFNRKDFL
+1 MPHL
-11 YLLALLIRVKSV
+11 TSP
-23 GYLFSKDHHD
+23 H
-33 DSTAQHSTAQ
+33 
-43 LAQLITKLQEIFQIN
+43 LAQLISKLKEIFQIN
-58 QPDLD
+58 QPELD

-71 SRQTQINEFLQKTL
+71 SRATKIAAFLETTL
-85 PNKINAAFNGNFEQA
+85 PQKIQTALAGKPEQETA
-100 NNVYNHLYTFF
+100 VYNHLFTFF
-111 SRYYDQG
+111 SRYYDNG

-203 KTDEN
+203 ETDEN
-208 GDEIQTDILPFGIQG
+208 GDETQTDILPFDIQG

-257 PNEFQ
+257 PDEFQ
-262 GIFKAMP
+262 GIFKAML

-317 NLDNIQESTDFSHIE
+317 NLDNIQDSTNFSHIE
-332 QNLQTIK
+332 KNLQTIK
-339 ILKTVA
+339 TLKTVA

-375 ITLDYLNE
+375 ITLDHLNE
-383 AQIQAAL
+383 AQVQAAL
-390 DNPKQTSRWQ
+390 DNPKQTAQWQ
-400 ALFNVDTSGLNVV
+400 ALFNVNASGLNAA
-413 ELCKNYPHLV
+413 ELCKSYPHLV

-438 NNLHDLDEKTNG
+438 REIEHLDDKTNG

-483 SASEIIYKN
+483 GNDGFIYKD
-492 GYKHSSWLSL
+492 GYKNSSWVNLISDRLDVAYSL
-502 IENRTEI
+502 M
-509 SKNLLSQNGIIE
+509 S
-521 VAIDNMELRRLNLAL
+521 
-536 DTVFGENNFIANI
+536 NNSAFIASIDDYEQSLLKTLCNQKFN
-549 SVEHNAKGIPQEYI
+549 SSN
-563 SATNEYFLIYAKNI
+563 FLAQVIWERAYSPVNLKKHFSESHDYLLFYAKDINQLVCNGLPRS
-577 EHVETYNFKLSVKEL
+577 EEGASRYSNPDNDPRGAWQSDNLSVGPAIQDNIYEITT
-592 KEKYPLVDEKG
+592 P
-603 DYRELPLTRTG
+603 TG
-614 SEPLRGDR
+614 RKI
-622 PFMFFPFLYKDEK
+622 FPPSGY
-635 LSILPDEER
+635 SWR
-644 VCLYDLSKNRFDDIY
+644 LSKSRFQEFVADNRIWFGRD
-659 LNELKSKYEIQGYEF
+659 G
-674 ILPQNSKGEFYRWK
+674 
-688 WGVESCKQGL
+688 
-698 INGELVYKNNTVYN
+698 NNVPRIKRFLSEV
-712 KNRVDANVKP
+712 KNRVTPMTIWKYQ
-722 KSLWSDVKYDATSKG
+722 DVGHSQSASQD
-737 TRVLSNLFG
+737 L
-746 KKVFDYPKSIF
+746 KKMFNEAKFTYPKSVPLIKQA
-757 LVEDAI
+757 L
-763 TVGANRNS
+763 NLYSNS
-771 QILDY
+771 DDTILDY
-776 FGGSGTTAHA
+776 FAGSGTTAHA

-856 LNNLELRKPA
+856 LNNLELRKPI

-896 LNTQHFAKPFD
+896 LNTQHFTKPFD

-919 YEAKAIDLVET
+919 YEAKSIDLVET

-936 LRVSEINDKRETGL
+936 LRVSEINDKRENGL
-950 VTVQGTNASGEKTL
+950 VTVQGTNTSGEKTL

-999 NGDHNVPTV
+999 NGDHNMPTV

>member
-1 MRCFNRKDFL
+1 M
-11 YLLALLIRVKSV
+11 LIRVKSA
-23 GYLFSKDHHD
+23 GHLFSKDHHD
-33 DSTAQHSTAQ
+33 DSTAQ
-43 LAQLITKLQEIFQIN
+43 LAQLIAKLQEIFQIN

-203 KTDEN
+203 ETDEN
-208 GDEIQTDILPFGIQG
+208 GDEIQTDILPFDIQG
-223 DLLTL
+223 DLLTI

-257 PNEFQ
+257 SDEFQ

-332 QNLQTIK
+332 QNFQTIK
-339 ILKTVA
+339 TLKTVA

-375 ITLDYLNE
+375 ITLDHLNE
-383 AQIQAAL
+383 AQVQAAL
-390 DNPKQTSRWQ
+390 ANPKQTTQWQ
-400 ALFNVDTSGLNVV
+400 ALFNVNTSGFNVA

-423 VDTSLFEPKF
+423 IDTALFEPKF

-438 NNLHDLDEKTNG
+438 REIEHLDDKTNG

-483 SASEIIYKN
+483 GNDGFLYKDR
-492 GYKHSSWLSL
+492 YQHSSWLSML
-502 IENRTEI
+502 D
-509 SKNLLSQNGIIE
+509 S
-521 VAIDNMELRRLNLAL
+521 RLNLSL
-536 DTVFGENNFIANI
+536 FTLSPDGITFISHDDNEYDNLKKISLNTGYKFKSNLIWNSSGHTDNQFEIKVNHEFI
-549 SVEHNAKGIPQEYI
+549 SV
-563 SATNEYFLIYAKNI
+563 
-577 EHVETYNFKLSVKEL
+577 
-592 KEKYPLVDEKG
+592 
-603 DYRELPLTRTG
+603 
-614 SEPLRGDR
+614 
-622 PFMFFPFLYKDEK
+622 LYKDSPSFGYVIDPNTREGSNLWKNIAENSITKNGPANPFSEITLPIGFPCALENGYIEQNIPSSDFFNSINELNFFSREK
-635 LSILPDEER
+635 IKEFNVSFPIRKNDVTIKDNKISNEL
-644 VCLYDLSKNRFDDIY
+644 VCLSGWANINKLKNFILNNCEPFYDEDGIISFYLSKNGTIYYKKQKDKNRNVNSVLQNFSTTEKAKYELENMGLSIDIY
-659 LNELKSKYEIQGYEF
+659 
-674 ILPQNSKGEFYRWK
+674 P
-688 WGVESCKQGL
+688 
-698 INGELVYKNNTVYN
+698 
-712 KNRVDANVKP
+712 KP
-722 KSLWSDVKYDATSKG
+722 KELIQYILK
-737 TRVLSNLFG
+737 
-746 KKVFDYPKSIF
+746 I
-757 LVEDAI
+757 
-763 TVGANRNS
+763 GAS
-771 QILDY
+771 AKADLILD
-776 FGGSGTTAHA
+776 FFAGSGTTAHA

-813 KPRVQKVIF
+813 KLRVQKVIF

-831 QADNGVF
+831 QADNGMF

-896 LNTQHFAKPFD
+896 LNTRHFAKPFD

-919 YEAKAIDLVET
+919 YEAKTIDLVET

-936 LRVSEINDKRETGL
+936 LRVSDIDDQREKRGW
-950 VTVQGTNASGEKTL
+950 VTVKGKLANGDNTL
-964 VIWRDCEKYDYDK
+964 IIWRDCEKVGYGELNDFIRKNAYGVEDK
-977 LNRYLDSRDINP
+977 AEY
-989 QDSEFDVVYI
+989 SEETFKVVYI

>member
-1 MRCFNRKDFL
+1 M
-11 YLLALLIRVKSV
+11 
-23 GYLFSKDHHD
+23 
-33 DSTAQHSTAQ
+33 TPQ
-43 LAQLITKLQEIFQIN
+43 LAQLIAKLQEIFQIN

-184 RKDNEQARV
+184 RKDNKQARV
-193 FALIEPRIKT
+193 FALIEPQIKT
-203 KTDEN
+203 ETDEN
-208 GDEIQTDILPFGIQG
+208 GEEIQTDIRPIEENG
-223 DLLTL
+223 DLLTI
-228 RFEYKSVN
+228 RFEYIAIKGTEQQR
-236 KKEKQS
+236 KRLQKE
-242 DYITQAVEKIQNFAI
+242 YILQAVEKIQNFAI
-257 PNEFQ
+257 SDEFQ

-269 TEKNKNRTLLEKYLT
+269 TEKNKDRTLLEKYLT

-317 NLDNIQESTDFSHIE
+317 NLDNIQDSTDFSHIE

-339 ILKTVA
+339 TIKIVA

-375 ITLDYLNE
+375 ITLDHLTE
-383 AQIQAAL
+383 EQAQEAL
-390 DNPKQTSRWQ
+390 DNPKQTAQWQ
-400 ALFNVDTSGLNVV
+400 ALFSVNTNGLNAT
-413 ELCKNYPHLV
+413 EICKNYPHLV

-483 SASEIIYKN
+483 NSSEIVYKN
-492 GYKHSSWLSL
+492 NYKHSSWLSL
-502 IENRTEI
+502 MESRVEL
-509 SKNLLSQNGIIE
+509 SKNLQKDASFIF
-521 VAIDNMELRRLNLAL
+521 VAIDDLELFKLNEMLEGIYSK
-536 DTVFGENNFIANI
+536 DNFIANI
-549 SVEHNAKGIPQEYI
+549 SLIHKPEGRNQEKFFGTSNEFMLVYSNNKAKADFYQVILDPEKKLEFDLVDNLGAYKRKNFIRLSDGKYALREAKPDFYYPIYVSQDLKSVSIEPIENSTAVYPITDLGVERTWKTKPDTFIHYF
-563 SATNEYFLIYAKNI
+563 NEGNI
-577 EHVETYNFKLSVKEL
+577 EVINEN
-592 KEKYPLVDEKG
+592 
-603 DYRELPLTRTG
+603 G
-614 SEPLRGDR
+614 SLII
-622 PFMFFPFLYKDEK
+622 YEK
-635 LSILPDEER
+635 LRENQVIKTHWSRKEYHAYHFGTKYLENILGT
-644 VCLYDLSKNRFDDIY
+644 K
-659 LNELKSKYEIQGYEF
+659 EF
-674 ILPQNSKGEFYRWK
+674 SF
-688 WGVESCKQGL
+688 
-698 INGELVYKNNTVYN
+698 
-712 KNRVDANVKP
+712 
-722 KSLWSDVKYDATSKG
+722 
-737 TRVLSNLFG
+737 
-746 KKVFDYPKSIF
+746 PKSIHAIIDTLKLSTVNNE
-757 LVEDAI
+757 LV
-763 TVGANRNS
+763 
-771 QILDY
+771 LDY

-786 VINLNREDNGNRK
+786 VINLNREDNGSRK

-831 QADNGVF
+831 QAGNGAF

-856 LNNLELRKPA
+856 LNNLELKQPA
-866 QDLADMGLSE
+866 SDLFAQNEAL
-876 TVQNDYLLHYMLD
+876 QNDYLLHYMLD

-896 LNTQHFAKPFD
+896 LNTQHFTKPFD

-919 YEAKAIDLVET
+919 YEAKIIDLVET

-936 LRVSEINDKRETGL
+936 LRVSEINDKRENGL
-950 VTVQGTNASGEKTL
+950 VTVQGTNTSGEKTL
-964 VIWRDCEKYDYDK
+964 VIWRDCEKYDYDRLNDY
-977 LNRYLDSRDINP
+977 LNRHKINP
-989 QDSEFDVVYI
+989 QESEFNVVYI
-999 NGDHNVPTV
+999 NGDHNVVTAWE
-1008 FTDSDDSVK
+1008 DSDGGLK
-1017 TLKVRSIEAEFLSR
+1017 TLKVRSIESEFLAR
-1031 MFG
+1031 MFGE

>member
-1 MRCFNRKDFL
+1 MPHL
-11 YLLALLIRVKSV
+11 TSP
-23 GYLFSKDHHD
+23 H
-33 DSTAQHSTAQ
+33 
-43 LAQLITKLQEIFQIN
+43 LAQLISKLKEIFQIN
-58 QPDLD
+58 QPELD

-71 SRQTQINEFLQKTL
+71 SRATEIAAFLETTL
-85 PNKINAAFNGNFEQA
+85 PQKIQTALDDKPEQETD
-100 NNVYNHLYTFF
+100 VYNHLFTFF
-111 SRYYDQG
+111 SRYYDNG

-193 FALIEPRIKT
+193 FALIEPQIKT
-203 KTDEN
+203 ETNEN
-208 GDEIQTDILPFGIQG
+208 GGEIQTDILPFDIQG

-228 RFEYKSVN
+228 RFEYKAVN

-242 DYITQAVEKIQNFAI
+242 DYITQAVGKIQNFAI
-257 PNEFQ
+257 PDKFQ
-262 GIFKAMP
+262 GIFNAMP

-317 NLDNIQESTDFSHIE
+317 NLDNIQDSTDFSHIE
-332 QNLQTIK
+332 QNFQTIK
-339 ILKTVA
+339 TIKTVA

-375 ITLDYLNE
+375 ITLDHLTE
-383 AQIQAAL
+383 AQVQTAL
-390 DNPKQTSRWQ
+390 ENPKQTAQWQ
-400 ALFNVDTSGLNVV
+400 ALFNVNVSGLNAA

-423 VDTSLFEPKF
+423 VDTALFEPTF

-438 NNLHDLDEKTNG
+438 REIEHLDDKTNG

-483 SASEIIYKN
+483 GEDGFPYKDN
-492 GYKHSSWLSL
+492 YKSSSWLSMF
-502 IENRTEI
+502 E
-509 SKNLLSQNGIIE
+509 
-521 VAIDNMELRRLNLAL
+521 DRLNLASKLLNSQGLLACHMDEHEHLGLEVLIKNCFGNGDLGKLIWDKRNPKGDSKGLGVQHEYVHFATNNLEHLKDENSFVRNKENAERMLNKAEQLVRKLGITDEARTEYKKWVAEQTNLSGGEKAYNNL
-536 DTVFGENNFIANI
+536 DENGNVFQPVSMGWPNKKKAPDDYFIPLIHPDTQKECPVPERGWRNPPETMKKLLSENMIVFGKDEN
-549 SVEHNAKGIPQEYI
+549 SIPRRKYLLKDYLTENVSSLYYMGSSDDELFKNLDFSFENPKPIKTAQYLLSI
-563 SATNEYFLIYAKNI
+563 SARPENSLI
-577 EHVETYNFKLSVKEL
+577 
-592 KEKYPLVDEKG
+592 
-603 DYRELPLTRTG
+603 
-614 SEPLRGDR
+614 
-622 PFMFFPFLYKDEK
+622 M
-635 LSILPDEER
+635 
-644 VCLYDLSKNRFDDIY
+644 
-659 LNELKSKYEIQGYEF
+659 
-674 ILPQNSKGEFYRWK
+674 
-688 WGVESCKQGL
+688 
-698 INGELVYKNNTVYN
+698 
-712 KNRVDANVKP
+712 
-722 KSLWSDVKYDATSKG
+722 
-737 TRVLSNLFG
+737 
-746 KKVFDYPKSIF
+746 
-757 LVEDAI
+757 
-763 TVGANRNS
+763 
-771 QILDY
+771 DY

-822 AKEWKDGKP
+822 AKDWKDGKP
-831 QADNGVF
+831 QADNGAF

-856 LNNLELRKPA
+856 LNNLELHKPI
-866 QDLADMGLSE
+866 QDLVDMGLSE

-896 LNTQHFAKPFD
+896 LNTQHFTKPFD

-919 YEAKAIDLVET
+919 YEAKTIDLVET

-936 LRVSEINDKRETGL
+936 LRVSEINDKRENGL
-950 VTVQGTNASGEKTL
+950 VMVQGINTSGEKTL

-989 QDSEFDVVYI
+989 QDSEFEVVYI

-1008 FTDSDDSVK
+1008 FAGSDESIK

>member
-1 MRCFNRKDFL
+1 
-11 YLLALLIRVKSV
+11 
-23 GYLFSKDHHD
+23 
-33 DSTAQHSTAQ
+33 
-43 LAQLITKLQEIFQIN
+43 
-58 QPDLD
+58 
-63 FGIYRILN
+63 
-71 SRQTQINEFLQKTL
+71 
-85 PNKINAAFNGNFEQA
+85 
-100 NNVYNHLYTFF
+100 
-111 SRYYDQG
+111 
-118 DFISQRRYKGDTYAI
+118 
-133 PYAGE
+133 
-138 EVMLHWANKDQY
+138 MLHWANKDQY

-193 FALIEPRIKT
+193 FALIEPQIKT
-203 KTDEN
+203 ETDEN
-208 GDEIQTDILPFGIQG
+208 GDEIQTDILPFDIQG

-228 RFEYKSVN
+228 RFEYKAVN

-257 PNEFQ
+257 PDEFQ
-262 GIFKAMP
+262 GIFNAMP

-317 NLDNIQESTDFSHIE
+317 NLDNIQDSTDFSHIE

-339 ILKTVA
+339 TIKTVA

-366 KFVAGCHYL
+366 KFVAGCYYL
-375 ITLDYLNE
+375 ITLDHLNE

-390 DNPKQTSRWQ
+390 DNPKQTAQWQ
-400 ALFNVDTSGLNVV
+400 ALFNVNASGLNAA
-413 ELCKNYPHLV
+413 EFCKSYPHLV

-438 NNLHDLDEKTNG
+438 REIEHLDDKTNG

-483 SASEIIYKN
+483 GNDGFIYKDQ
-492 GYKHSSWLSL
+492 YRFSSWLSFMGTRLKESVKIMKPDSACFVSIDDNQVSQLNILLNEEFSSDNYMGL
-502 IENRTEI
+502 ITRTTGTTTGQGAKDI
-509 SKNLLSQNGIIE
+509 GSS
-521 VAIDNMELRRLNLAL
+521 L
-536 DTVFGENNFIANI
+536 DYVFAYRKSNNFIL
-549 SVEHNAKGIPQEYI
+549 KGIDLSDDDEKRFSEEDEKGKYSYLQLRKTGNADRREDRPLM
-563 SATNEYFLIYAKNI
+563 F
-577 EHVETYNFKLSVKEL
+577 FSVKDPDGNDVYPIGPTGYESRWRVG
-592 KEKYPLVDEKG
+592 KDKYQSLVDENMIIWKKSRNG
-603 DYRELPLTRTG
+603 ILT
-614 SEPLRGDR
+614 P
-622 PFMFFPFLYKDEK
+622 Y
-635 LSILPDEER
+635 
-644 VCLYDLSKNRFDDIY
+644 
-659 LNELKSKYEIQGYEF
+659 
-674 ILPQNSKGEFYRWK
+674 
-688 WGVESCKQGL
+688 
-698 INGELVYKNNTVYN
+698 
-712 KNRVDANVKP
+712 
-722 KSLWSDVKYDATSKG
+722 VKYYLEGRTKQ
-737 TRVLSNLFG
+737 VSNLWDDLDG
-746 KKVFDYPKSIF
+746 NKKGSIEVRNLLGDKSAFDNPKPIQ
-757 LVEDAI
+757 LVSRCIDISTEKKDL
-763 TVGANRNS
+763 
-771 QILDY
+771 ILDY
-776 FGGSGTTAHA
+776 FAGSGTTAHA

-856 LNNLELRKPA
+856 LNNLELRKPI

-876 TVQNDYLLHYMLD
+876 TVQNDYLLYYMLD

-896 LNTQHFAKPFD
+896 LNTQHFTKPFD
-907 YQLNIATTSAGA
+907 YQLNIASTSAGA
-919 YEAKAIDLVET
+919 YEAKTIDLVET

-936 LRVSEINDKRETGL
+936 LRVSEINDKRENGL
-950 VTVQGTNASGEKTL
+950 VTVQGTNTSGEKTL

>member
-1 MRCFNRKDFL
+1 M
-11 YLLALLIRVKSV
+11 
-23 GYLFSKDHHD
+23 
-33 DSTAQHSTAQ
+33 TPQ
-43 LAQLITKLQEIFQIN
+43 LAQLIAKLQEIFQIN
-58 QPDLD
+58 QADLD

-193 FALIEPRIKT
+193 FALIEPQIKT
-203 KTDEN
+203 ETDEN
-208 GDEIQTDILPFGIQG
+208 GDEIQTDILPFDIQG

-228 RFEYKSVN
+228 RFEYKAVN

-242 DYITQAVEKIQNFAI
+242 DYITQAVEKIQKFAI
-257 PNEFQ
+257 PDEFQ
-262 GIFKAMP
+262 GIFKTMP

-332 QNLQTIK
+332 QSLQTIK
-339 ILKTVA
+339 TLKTVA

-375 ITLDYLNE
+375 ITLDHLNE
-383 AQIQAAL
+383 AQVQAAL
-390 DNPKQTSRWQ
+390 ANPKQTAQWQ
-400 ALFNVDTSGLNVV
+400 ALFNVNASGLNAA

-423 VDTSLFEPKF
+423 VDTALFEPKF

-438 NNLHDLDEKTNG
+438 NNLHDLDDKTNG
-450 LLIHSDNFQAL
+450 LLIHSDNYQAL
-461 NLLQERYKEQ
+461 NLLQEKYKGK
-471 VKCIYIDPPYNT
+471 VKCIYIDPPYNSPKT
-483 SASEIIYKN
+483 EILYKN
-492 GYKHSSWLSL
+492 SFKHSSFLSL
-502 IENRTEI
+502 IENRLSL
-509 SKNLLSQNGIIE
+509 SKNLNTADGSHII
-521 VAIDNMELRRLNLAL
+521 AIDKYE
-536 DTVFGENNFIANI
+536 ENGVSRIVSDIFYDRDNTLVT
-549 SVEHNAKGIPQEYI
+549 VEHNRKGIQGDHFSY
-563 SATNEYFLIYAKNI
+563 TNEYAIFSVPYALKNLNGLPKDKSEYEWSNFRNWGGESLRTDAANCFYSVITDGKNI
-577 EHVETYNFKLSVKEL
+577 VGFGNVWTDETKHPIGSNVVLDNGLIEIYPIDNNCIERKWRYERGTVEKIIDRLRVK
-592 KEKYPLVDEKG
+592 KNKD
-603 DYRELPLTRTG
+603 TG
-614 SEPLRGDR
+614 
-622 PFMFFPFLYKDEK
+622 
-635 LSILPDEER
+635 IL
-644 VCLYDLSKNRFDDIY
+644 
-659 LNELKSKYEIQGYEF
+659 
-674 ILPQNSKGEFYRWK
+674 
-688 WGVESCKQGL
+688 GVEIAKVEDQFKTVWCSPKYNAGD
-698 INGELVYKNNTVYN
+698 NGT
-712 KNRVDANVKP
+712 
-722 KSLWSDVKYDATSKG
+722 TI
-737 TRVLSNLFG
+737 LSNMKLGFG
-746 KKVFDYPKSIF
+746 FPKSIF
-757 LVEDAI
+757 
-763 TVGANRNS
+763 TVMDCIFAVS
-771 QILDY
+771 DKIDTILDY
-776 FGGSGTTAHA
+776 FAGSGTTAHA
-786 VINLNREDNGNRK
+786 VINLNREDKGNRK

-822 AKEWKDGKP
+822 AKDWKDGKP
-831 QADNGVF
+831 QLGNGSF

-856 LNNLELRKPA
+856 LNNLELKQPA
-866 QDLADMGLSE
+866 SDLFAQNEVL
-876 TVQNDYLLHYMLD
+876 QNDYLLHYMLD

-896 LNTQHFAKPFD
+896 LNTQHFTKPFD

-919 YEAKAIDLVET
+919 YEAKTIDLVET

-936 LRVSEINDKRETGL
+936 LRVSEINDKRENGL
-950 VTVQGTNASGEKTL
+950 VMVQGINTSGEKTL

-989 QDSEFDVVYI
+989 QDSEFEVVYI

-1017 TLKVRSIEAEFLSR
+1017 TLKVRSIEAEFLQR
-1031 MFG
+1031 MFE

>member
-1 MRCFNRKDFL
+1 M
-11 YLLALLIRVKSV
+11 
-23 GYLFSKDHHD
+23 
-33 DSTAQHSTAQ
+33 TPQ
-43 LAQLITKLQEIFQIN
+43 LAQLIAKLQEIFQIN
-58 QPDLD
+58 QADLD

-193 FALIEPRIKT
+193 FALIEPQIKT
-203 KTDEN
+203 ETDEN
-208 GDEIQTDILPFGIQG
+208 GDEIQTDIRPIEENG
-223 DLLTL
+223 DLLTI
-228 RFEYKSVN
+228 RFEYKAVN

-257 PNEFQ
+257 PDEFQ
-262 GIFKAMP
+262 GIFKAML

-317 NLDNIQESTDFSHIE
+317 NLDNIQDSTDFSHIE

-339 ILKTVA
+339 TIKTVA

-375 ITLDYLNE
+375 ITLDHLNE
-383 AQIQAAL
+383 AQVQTAL
-390 DNPKQTSRWQ
+390 ENPKQTAQWQ
-400 ALFNVDTSGLNVV
+400 ALFNVNTSGLNVA

-423 VDTSLFEPKF
+423 VDTALFEPTF

-438 NNLHDLDEKTNG
+438 SEIEYLDDKTNG

-483 SASEIIYKN
+483 GSDNDFIYKDN
-492 GYKHSSWLSL
+492 YQHSSWVAMMSSRFELARDL
-502 IENRTEI
+502 IQDNSGIWVSTDDGEYARLQILMADSFGNDNFVGDIIWNSRKSMSSDALI
-509 SKNLLSQNGIIE
+509 SG
-521 VAIDNMELRRLNLAL
+521 AINH
-536 DTVFGENNFIANI
+536 TTFF
-549 SVEHNAKGIPQEYI
+549 
-563 SATNEYFLIYAKNI
+563 AKNK
-577 EHVETYNFKLSVKEL
+577 VVLDKNKSKFRLPETMDGFEN
-592 KEKYPLVDEKG
+592 PDN
-603 DYRELPLTRTG
+603 D
-614 SEPLRGDR
+614 LRGAWKLDPLDAPNVR
-622 PFMFFPFLYKDEK
+622 ENLSYGITNPNTGETFYPPEGRCWRFEK
-635 LSILPDEER
+635 E
-644 VCLYDLSKNRFDDIY
+644 
-659 LNELKSKYEIQGYEF
+659 
-674 ILPQNSKGEFYRWK
+674 
-688 WGVESCKQGL
+688 
-698 INGELVYKNNTVYN
+698 T
-712 KNRVDANVKP
+712 VDAYLK
-722 KSLWSDVKYDATSKG
+722 DG
-737 TRVLSNLFG
+737 RILFG
-746 KKVFDYPKSIF
+746 KTGKTKPAFKRFYEEAKEKGKVTNTLWDDVGTTTNGTKLLHALFNNAIPKEKLNKIKPKPIEFMQKIF
-757 LVEDAI
+757 QLHNEKLPI
-763 TVGANRNS
+763 YM
-771 QILDY
+771 DY
-776 FGGSGTTAHA
+776 FAGSGTTAHA

-804 QGEYFDSVL
+804 QGEYFDTVL

-822 AKEWKDGKP
+822 SEKWKEGKP
-831 QADNGVF
+831 EAEENGSN
-838 GGVSQ
+838 GVSQ

-856 LNNLELRKPA
+856 LNNLELRKPSN
-866 QDLADMGLSE
+866 QFDFDE
-876 TVQNDYLLHYMLD
+876 QVQQDYLLHYMLD
-889 VESRDSL
+889 VESRGSL
-896 LNTQHFAKPFD
+896 LSTDHFAKPFD
-907 YQLNIATTSAGA
+907 YELNIATSSVGVYHAQ
-919 YEAKAIDLVET
+919 KIDLVET

-936 LRVSEINDKRETGL
+936 LRVEQVNDERKKRGI
-950 VTVQGTNASGEKTL
+950 VTVLGKLPSGEKTL
-964 VIWRDCEKYDYDK
+964 IIWRDVNCVGYEE
-977 LNRYLDSRDINP
+977 LNRYLESRDINP

-999 NGDHNVPTV
+999 NGDHNIPTV
-1008 FTDSDDSVK
+1008 FADSDDVVK
-1017 TLKVRSIEAEFLSR
+1017 TLKVRSIEAEFLER

>member
-1 MRCFNRKDFL
+1 
-11 YLLALLIRVKSV
+11 
-23 GYLFSKDHHD
+23 
-33 DSTAQHSTAQ
+33 
-43 LAQLITKLQEIFQIN
+43 
-58 QPDLD
+58 
-63 FGIYRILN
+63 
-71 SRQTQINEFLQKTL
+71 
-85 PNKINAAFNGNFEQA
+85 
-100 NNVYNHLYTFF
+100 
-111 SRYYDQG
+111 
-118 DFISQRRYKGDTYAI
+118 
-133 PYAGE
+133 
-138 EVMLHWANKDQY
+138 MLHWANKDQY

-175 VEADTAKDN
+175 VDADTAKDN

-193 FALIEPRIKT
+193 FALIEPQIKT
-203 KTDEN
+203 ETDEN
-208 GDEIQTDILPFGIQG
+208 GDEIQTDILPFDTQG

-228 RFEYKSVN
+228 RFEYKAVN

-242 DYITQAVEKIQNFAI
+242 EYITQAVERIQNFAI
-257 PNEFQ
+257 PDEFQ
-262 GIFKAMP
+262 GIFNAMP
-269 TEKNKNRTLLEKYLT
+269 TEKSKNRTLLEKYLT

-317 NLDNIQESTDFSHIE
+317 NLDNIQDSTDFSHIE

-339 ILKTVA
+339 TIKTVA

-375 ITLDYLNE
+375 ITLDHLTE
-383 AQIQAAL
+383 AQVQTAL
-390 DNPKQTSRWQ
+390 ENPKQTAQWQ
-400 ALFNVDTSGLNVV
+400 ALFNVNVSGLNAA

-423 VDTSLFEPKF
+423 VDTALFEPTF

-438 NNLHDLDEKTNG
+438 REIEHLDDKTNG

-483 SASEIIYKN
+483 GEDGFPYKDN
-492 GYKHSSWLSL
+492 YKSSSWLSMF
-502 IENRTEI
+502 E
-509 SKNLLSQNGIIE
+509 
-521 VAIDNMELRRLNLAL
+521 DRLNLASKLLNSQGLLACHMDEHEHLGLEVLIKNCFGNGDLGKLIWDKRNPKGDSKGLGVQHEYVHFATNNLEHLKDENSFVRNKENAERMLNKAEQLVRKLGITDEARTEYKKWVAEQTNLSGGEKAYNNL
-536 DTVFGENNFIANI
+536 DENGNVFQPVSMGWPNKKKAPDDYFIPLIHPDTQKECPVPERGWRNPPETMKKLLSENMIVFGKDEN
-549 SVEHNAKGIPQEYI
+549 SIPRRKYLLKDYLTENVSSLYYMGSSDDELFKNLDFSFENPKPIKTAQYLLSI
-563 SATNEYFLIYAKNI
+563 SARPENSLI
-577 EHVETYNFKLSVKEL
+577 
-592 KEKYPLVDEKG
+592 
-603 DYRELPLTRTG
+603 
-614 SEPLRGDR
+614 
-622 PFMFFPFLYKDEK
+622 M
-635 LSILPDEER
+635 
-644 VCLYDLSKNRFDDIY
+644 
-659 LNELKSKYEIQGYEF
+659 
-674 ILPQNSKGEFYRWK
+674 
-688 WGVESCKQGL
+688 
-698 INGELVYKNNTVYN
+698 
-712 KNRVDANVKP
+712 
-722 KSLWSDVKYDATSKG
+722 
-737 TRVLSNLFG
+737 
-746 KKVFDYPKSIF
+746 
-757 LVEDAI
+757 
-763 TVGANRNS
+763 
-771 QILDY
+771 DY

-822 AKEWKDGKP
+822 AKDWKDGKP
-831 QADNGVF
+831 QADNGAF

-856 LNNLELRKPA
+856 LNNLELHKPI
-866 QDLADMGLSE
+866 QDLVDMGLSE

-896 LNTQHFAKPFD
+896 LNTQHFTKPFD

-919 YEAKAIDLVET
+919 YEAKTIDLVET

-936 LRVSEINDKRETGL
+936 LRVSEINDKRENGL
-950 VTVQGTNASGEKTL
+950 VMVQGINTSGEKTL

-989 QDSEFDVVYI
+989 QDSEFEVVYI

-1008 FTDSDDSVK
+1008 FAGSDESIK

>member
-1 MRCFNRKDFL
+1 MPHL
-11 YLLALLIRVKSV
+11 TSP
-23 GYLFSKDHHD
+23 H
-33 DSTAQHSTAQ
+33 
-43 LAQLITKLQEIFQIN
+43 LAQLISKLKEIFQIN
-58 QPDLD
+58 QPELD

-71 SRQTQINEFLQKTL
+71 SRATEIAAFLETTL
-85 PNKINAAFNGNFEQA
+85 PQKIQTALAGNTEQETA
-100 NNVYNHLYTFF
+100 VYNHLFTFF
-111 SRYYDQG
+111 SRYYDNG

-175 VEADTAKDN
+175 VDADTAKDN

-193 FALIEPRIKT
+193 FALIEPQIKT
-203 KTDEN
+203 ETDEN
-208 GDEIQTDILPFGIQG
+208 GDEIQTDILPFDTQG

-228 RFEYKSVN
+228 RFEYKAVN

-242 DYITQAVEKIQNFAI
+242 EYITQAVERIQNFAI
-257 PNEFQ
+257 PDEFQ
-262 GIFKAMP
+262 GIFNAMP
-269 TEKNKNRTLLEKYLT
+269 TEKSKNRTLLEKYLT

-317 NLDNIQESTDFSHIE
+317 NLDNIQDSTDFSHIE

-339 ILKTVA
+339 TIKTVA

-375 ITLDYLNE
+375 ITLDHLTE
-383 AQIQAAL
+383 AQVQTAL
-390 DNPKQTSRWQ
+390 ENPKQTAQWQ
-400 ALFNVDTSGLNVV
+400 ALFNVNVSGLNAA

-423 VDTSLFEPKF
+423 VDTALFEPTF

-438 NNLHDLDEKTNG
+438 REIEHLDDKTNG

-483 SASEIIYKN
+483 GEDGFPYKDN
-492 GYKHSSWLSL
+492 YKSSSWLSMF
-502 IENRTEI
+502 E
-509 SKNLLSQNGIIE
+509 
-521 VAIDNMELRRLNLAL
+521 DRLNLASKLLNSQGLLACHMDEHEHLGLEVLIKNCFGNGDLGKLIWDKRNPKGDSKGLGVQHEYVHFATNNLEHLKDENAFVRNKENAERMLNKAEQLVRKLGITDEARTEYKKWVAEQTNLSGGEKAYNNL
-536 DTVFGENNFIANI
+536 DENGNVFQPVSMGWPNKKKAPDDYFIPLIHPDTQKECPVPERGWRNPPETMKKLLSENMIVFGKDEN
-549 SVEHNAKGIPQEYI
+549 SIPRRKYLLKDYLTENVSSLYYMGSSDDELFKNLDFSFENPKPIKTAQYLLSI
-563 SATNEYFLIYAKNI
+563 SARPENSLI
-577 EHVETYNFKLSVKEL
+577 
-592 KEKYPLVDEKG
+592 
-603 DYRELPLTRTG
+603 
-614 SEPLRGDR
+614 
-622 PFMFFPFLYKDEK
+622 M
-635 LSILPDEER
+635 
-644 VCLYDLSKNRFDDIY
+644 
-659 LNELKSKYEIQGYEF
+659 
-674 ILPQNSKGEFYRWK
+674 
-688 WGVESCKQGL
+688 
-698 INGELVYKNNTVYN
+698 
-712 KNRVDANVKP
+712 
-722 KSLWSDVKYDATSKG
+722 
-737 TRVLSNLFG
+737 
-746 KKVFDYPKSIF
+746 
-757 LVEDAI
+757 
-763 TVGANRNS
+763 
-771 QILDY
+771 DY

-822 AKEWKDGKP
+822 AKDWKDGKP
-831 QADNGVF
+831 QADNGAF

-856 LNNLELRKPA
+856 LNNLELHKPI
-866 QDLADMGLSE
+866 QDLVDMGLSE

-896 LNTQHFAKPFD
+896 LNTQHFTKPFD

-919 YEAKAIDLVET
+919 YEAKTIDLVET

-936 LRVSEINDKRETGL
+936 LRVSEISDKRENGL
-950 VTVQGTNASGEKTL
+950 VMVQGINTSGEKTL

-989 QDSEFDVVYI
+989 QDSEFEVVYI

-1008 FTDSDDSVK
+1008 FAGSDESIK

>member
-1 MRCFNRKDFL
+1 M
-11 YLLALLIRVKSV
+11 
-23 GYLFSKDHHD
+23 
-33 DSTAQHSTAQ
+33 
-43 LAQLITKLQEIFQIN
+43 QEIFQIN

>member
-1 MRCFNRKDFL
+1 M
-11 YLLALLIRVKSV
+11 
-23 GYLFSKDHHD
+23 
-33 DSTAQHSTAQ
+33 TPQ
-43 LAQLITKLQEIFQIN
+43 LAQLIAKLQEIFQIN

-193 FALIEPRIKT
+193 FALIEPQIKT
-203 KTDEN
+203 EMDEN
-208 GDEIQTDILPFGIQG
+208 GDEIQTDILPFDIQG
-223 DLLTL
+223 DLFTL
-228 RFEYKSVN
+228 RFEYKAVN

-242 DYITQAVEKIQNFAI
+242 DYITQAVGKIQNFAI
-257 PNEFQ
+257 PDEFQ

-317 NLDNIQESTDFSHIE
+317 NLDNIQDSTDFSHIE

-339 ILKTVA
+339 TLKTVA

-375 ITLDYLNE
+375 ITLDHLNE
-383 AQIQAAL
+383 AQVQTVL
-390 DNPKQTSRWQ
+390 ENPKQTAQWQ
-400 ALFNVDTSGLNVV
+400 ALFNVNASGLNAT

-423 VDTSLFEPKF
+423 VDTALFEPKF
-433 QADVL
+433 QAEVL
-438 NNLHDLDEKTNG
+438 GNLSDLDKQTDG

-471 VKCIYIDPPYNT
+471 VKCIYIDPPYNA
-483 SASEIIYKN
+483 SSSEILYKN
-492 GYKHSSWLSL
+492 TFKHSAWLSL
-502 IENRTEI
+502 MSNRMELGKT
-509 SKNLLSQNGIIE
+509 LLARESSQA
-521 VAIDNMELRRLNLAL
+521 VAIDEIEQELLGQLLSLTFTDWTKVAVPIVHNPRGQQGKNISYVHEYFYLMYPTDSEKYIADVKRAEIDSRNLRDSGTESDRTDAKNCFYPFYIK
-536 DTVFGENNFIANI
+536 DGKIIRIGDIPDDDFHPETANI
-549 SVEHNAKGIPQEYI
+549 QLDDGVIAVYPLNEDGIEKKWRYARQSVEKILDKLEAKSGRSSIQI
-563 SATNEYFLIYAKNI
+563 IFNK
-577 EHVETYNFKLSVKEL
+577 
-592 KEKYPLVDEKG
+592 D
-603 DYRELPLTRTG
+603 TG
-614 SEPLRGDR
+614 VMR
-622 PFMFFPFLYKDEK
+622 
-635 LSILPDEER
+635 
-644 VCLYDLSKNRFDDIY
+644 
-659 LNELKSKYEIQGYEF
+659 
-674 ILPQNSKGEFYRWK
+674 
-688 WGVESCKQGL
+688 
-698 INGELVYKNNTVYN
+698 
-712 KNRVDANVKP
+712 
-722 KSLWSDVKYDATSKG
+722 SLWIDPKYDASEYG
-737 TRVLSNLFG
+737 TKVLQSILGSENAKNFS
-746 KKVFDYPKSIF
+746 YPKSIHTVKEIISAQ
-757 LVEDAI
+757 LGSNEDNF
-763 TVGANRNS
+763 V
-771 QILDY
+771 LDY
-776 FGGSGTTAHA
+776 FAGSGTTAHA

-822 AKEWKDGKP
+822 AKDWKDGKP

-856 LNNLELRKPA
+856 LNNLELKQPA
-866 QDLADMGLSE
+866 SDLFAQNELL
-876 TVQNDYLLHYMLD
+876 QNDYLLHYMLN

-896 LNTQHFAKPFD
+896 LNTQYFTKPFD

-919 YEAKAIDLVET
+919 YEAKNIDLVET

-936 LRVSEINDKRETGL
+936 LRVRDIDDQREKRGR
-950 VTVQGTNASGEKTL
+950 VTVKGELANGDNAL
-964 VIWRDCEKYDYDK
+964 IIWRDCEKVGYEELNDFIRKNAYGLEDK
-977 LNRYLDSRDINP
+977 AEYS
-989 QDSEFDVVYI
+989 SETFDVVYI

-1008 FTDSDDSVK
+1008 FADGDESVK
-1017 TLKVRSIEAEFLSR
+1017 TLKVRSIEAEFLSK

>member
-1 MRCFNRKDFL
+1 M
-11 YLLALLIRVKSV
+11 
-23 GYLFSKDHHD
+23 
-33 DSTAQHSTAQ
+33 TAQQ
-43 LAQLITKLQEIFQIN
+43 AQLIAKLQEIFQIN
-58 QPDLD
+58 QADLD

-71 SRQTQINEFLQKTL
+71 SRQEQINEFLQKTL
-85 PNKINAAFNGNFEQA
+85 PTKINTAFNGNFEQA
-100 NNVYNHLYTFF
+100 NSVYNHLYTFF

-150 YTKSGESFSNYA
+150 YTKSGENFSNYT

-184 RKDNEQARV
+184 RKDNDQVRV
-193 FALIEPRIKT
+193 FSLIEPRIKIEI
-203 KTDEN
+203 DEN
-208 GDEIQTDILPFGIQG
+208 GDEIQTDIIPIEQNG
-223 DLLTL
+223 DLLTI
-228 RFEYKSVN
+228 RFEYIAIKGTEQQR
-236 KKEKQS
+236 KKLQKE
-242 DYITQAVEKIQNFAI
+242 YILQAVEKIKNFAI
-257 PNEFQ
+257 SDEFQ
-262 GIFKAMP
+262 SIFTLKP
-269 TEKNKNRTLLEKYLT
+269 TDGNKTRTLLEKYLT

-317 NLDNIQESTDFSHIE
+317 NLDNIQDNTDFSHIE

-339 ILKTVA
+339 TLKTVA

-375 ITLDYLNE
+375 ITLDHLTDE
-383 AQIQAAL
+383 QVQEAL
-390 DNPKQTSRWQ
+390 DNPKQTAQWQ
-400 ALFNVDTSGLNVV
+400 ALFNVDTSGQNAA
-413 ELCKNYPHLV
+413 EICKNYPHLV

-433 QADVL
+433 QAEVL
-438 NNLHDLDEKTNG
+438 GNLSNLDKQTNG
-450 LLIHSDNFQAL
+450 LLLHSDNFQAL

-483 SASEIIYKN
+483 GGDGFIYKDN
-492 GYKHSSWLSL
+492 YQHSSWASL
-502 IENRTEI
+502 IANSTPLAHSLQPNNGSFFASIDDDEQTLLRQIIAMTYGNQNFINNIIWQKKYSPSNDAKWLSDNHDFIITFAKNKEIWRPDLLPRSDEAIARYKNPDNDPRGVWKAGDMSVKTYSTLTDYPITTPTGRIVNPPAGRCWRVSKEKFDELVADNRIWFGETGNNVPSVKRFLSEVKDGVTPLTLWTYEEVGHNQEAKKEMVACFNVGEEVSTE
-509 SKNLLSQNGIIE
+509 LLSKATPKPI
-521 VAIDNMELRRLNLAL
+521 RLLNRIL
-536 DTVFGENNFIANI
+536 NI
-549 SVEHNAKGIPQEYI
+549 GAKD
-563 SATNEYFLIYAKNI
+563 S
-577 EHVETYNFKLSVKEL
+577 S
-592 KEKYPLVDEKG
+592 
-603 DYRELPLTRTG
+603 
-614 SEPLRGDR
+614 
-622 PFMFFPFLYKDEK
+622 
-635 LSILPDEER
+635 SI
-644 VCLYDLSKNRFDDIY
+644 V
-659 LNELKSKYEIQGYEF
+659 
-674 ILPQNSKGEFYRWK
+674 
-688 WGVESCKQGL
+688 
-698 INGELVYKNNTVYN
+698 
-712 KNRVDANVKP
+712 
-722 KSLWSDVKYDATSKG
+722 
-737 TRVLSNLFG
+737 
-746 KKVFDYPKSIF
+746 
-757 LVEDAI
+757 
-763 TVGANRNS
+763 
-771 QILDY
+771 LDY
-776 FGGSGTTAHA
+776 FAGSGSTAHA
-786 VINLNREDNGNRK
+786 VIDLNREDGGNRK

-804 QGEYFDSVL
+804 QGEYFDTVL

-822 AKEWKDGKP
+822 AENWKNGKP
-831 QADNGVF
+831 QADNGAF

-856 LNNLELRKPA
+856 LNNLALRKPA

-896 LNTQHFAKPFD
+896 LNTENFIKPFD

-919 YEAKAIDLVET
+919 YETKTIDLVET

-936 LRVSEINDKRETGL
+936 LRVSEINDKRENGL
-950 VTVQGTNASGEKTL
+950 VTVQGTNTSGEKTL
-964 VIWRDCEKYDYDK
+964 IIWRDCEKYDYDK
-977 LNRYLDSRDINP
+977 INRYLDSRDINP

-1008 FTDSDDSVK
+1008 FADNDESVK

-1031 MFG
+1031 MFGE

>member
-1 MRCFNRKDFL
+1 
-11 YLLALLIRVKSV
+11 
-23 GYLFSKDHHD
+23 
-33 DSTAQHSTAQ
+33 
-43 LAQLITKLQEIFQIN
+43 
-58 QPDLD
+58 
-63 FGIYRILN
+63 
-71 SRQTQINEFLQKTL
+71 
-85 PNKINAAFNGNFEQA
+85 
-100 NNVYNHLYTFF
+100 
-111 SRYYDQG
+111 
-118 DFISQRRYKGDTYAI
+118 
-133 PYAGE
+133 
-138 EVMLHWANKDQY
+138 MLHWANKDQY

-193 FALIEPRIKT
+193 FALIEPQIKT
-203 KTDEN
+203 ETDEN
-208 GDEIQTDILPFGIQG
+208 GDEIQTDILPFDIQG

-228 RFEYKSVN
+228 RFEYKAVN

-257 PNEFQ
+257 PDEFQ
-262 GIFKAMP
+262 GIFNAMP

-317 NLDNIQESTDFSHIE
+317 NLDNIQDSTDFSHIE

-339 ILKTVA
+339 TIKTVA

-366 KFVAGCHYL
+366 KFVAGCYYL
-375 ITLDYLNE
+375 ITLDHLNE

-390 DNPKQTSRWQ
+390 DNPKQTAQWQ
-400 ALFNVDTSGLNVV
+400 ALFNVNASGLNAA
-413 ELCKNYPHLV
+413 EFCKSYPHLV

-438 NNLHDLDEKTNG
+438 REIEHLDDKTNG

-483 SASEIIYKN
+483 GNDGFIYKDQ
-492 GYKHSSWLSL
+492 YRFSSWLSFMGTRLKESVKIMKPDSACFVSIDDNQVSQLNILLNEEFSSDNYMGL
-502 IENRTEI
+502 ITRTTGTTTGQGAKDI
-509 SKNLLSQNGIIE
+509 GSS
-521 VAIDNMELRRLNLAL
+521 L
-536 DTVFGENNFIANI
+536 DYVFAYRKSNNFIL
-549 SVEHNAKGIPQEYI
+549 KGIDLSDDDEKRFSEEDEKGKYSYLQLRKTGNADRREDRPLM
-563 SATNEYFLIYAKNI
+563 F
-577 EHVETYNFKLSVKEL
+577 FSVKDPDGNDVYPIGPTGYESRWRVG
-592 KEKYPLVDEKG
+592 KDKYQSLVDENMIIWKKSRNG
-603 DYRELPLTRTG
+603 ILT
-614 SEPLRGDR
+614 P
-622 PFMFFPFLYKDEK
+622 Y
-635 LSILPDEER
+635 
-644 VCLYDLSKNRFDDIY
+644 
-659 LNELKSKYEIQGYEF
+659 
-674 ILPQNSKGEFYRWK
+674 
-688 WGVESCKQGL
+688 
-698 INGELVYKNNTVYN
+698 
-712 KNRVDANVKP
+712 
-722 KSLWSDVKYDATSKG
+722 VKYYLEGRTKQ
-737 TRVLSNLFG
+737 VSNLWDDLDG
-746 KKVFDYPKSIF
+746 NKKGSIEVRNLLGDKSAFDNPKPIQ
-757 LVEDAI
+757 LVSRCIDISTEKKDL
-763 TVGANRNS
+763 
-771 QILDY
+771 ILDY
-776 FGGSGTTAHA
+776 FAGSGTTAHA

-856 LNNLELRKPA
+856 LNNLELRKPI

-876 TVQNDYLLHYMLD
+876 TVQNDYLLYYMLD

-896 LNTQHFAKPFD
+896 LNTQHFTKPFD
-907 YQLNIATTSAGA
+907 YQLNIASTSAGA
-919 YEAKAIDLVET
+919 YEAKTIDLVET

-936 LRVSEINDKRETGL
+936 LRVSEINDKRENGL
-950 VTVQGTNASGEKTL
+950 VTVQGTNTSGEKTL

-999 NGDHNVPTV
+999 NGDHNVLTV

>member
-1 MRCFNRKDFL
+1 
-11 YLLALLIRVKSV
+11 
-23 GYLFSKDHHD
+23 
-33 DSTAQHSTAQ
+33 
-43 LAQLITKLQEIFQIN
+43 
-58 QPDLD
+58 
-63 FGIYRILN
+63 
-71 SRQTQINEFLQKTL
+71 
-85 PNKINAAFNGNFEQA
+85 
-100 NNVYNHLYTFF
+100 
-111 SRYYDQG
+111 
-118 DFISQRRYKGDTYAI
+118 
-133 PYAGE
+133 
-138 EVMLHWANKDQY
+138 MLHWANKDQY

-175 VEADTAKDN
+175 VDADTAKDN

-193 FALIEPRIKT
+193 FALIEPQIKT
-203 KTDEN
+203 ETDEN
-208 GDEIQTDILPFGIQG
+208 GDEIQTDILPFDTQG

-228 RFEYKSVN
+228 RFEYKAVN

-242 DYITQAVEKIQNFAI
+242 EYITQAVERIQNFAI
-257 PNEFQ
+257 PDEFQ
-262 GIFKAMP
+262 GIFNAMP
-269 TEKNKNRTLLEKYLT
+269 TEKSKNRTLLEKYLT

-317 NLDNIQESTDFSHIE
+317 NLDNIQDSTDFSHIE

-339 ILKTVA
+339 TIKTVA

-375 ITLDYLNE
+375 ITLDHLTE
-383 AQIQAAL
+383 AQVQTAL
-390 DNPKQTSRWQ
+390 ENPKQTAQWQ
-400 ALFNVDTSGLNVV
+400 ALFNVNVSGLNAA

-423 VDTSLFEPKF
+423 VDTALFEPTF

-438 NNLHDLDEKTNG
+438 REIEHLDDKTNG

-483 SASEIIYKN
+483 GEDGFPYKDN
-492 GYKHSSWLSL
+492 YKSSSWLSMF
-502 IENRTEI
+502 E
-509 SKNLLSQNGIIE
+509 
-521 VAIDNMELRRLNLAL
+521 DRLNLASKLLNSQGLLACHMDEHEHLGLEVLIKNCFGNGDLGKLIWDKRNPKGDSKGLGVQHEYVHFATNNLEHLKDENSFVRNKENAERMLNKAEQLVRKLGITDEARTEYKKWVAEQTNLSGGEKAYNNL
-536 DTVFGENNFIANI
+536 DENGNVFQPVSMGWPNKKKAPDDYFIPLIHPDTQKECPVPERGWRNPPETMKKLLSENMIVFGKDEN
-549 SVEHNAKGIPQEYI
+549 SIPRRKYLLKDYLTENVSSLYYMGSSDDELFKNLDFSFENPKPIKTAQYLLSI
-563 SATNEYFLIYAKNI
+563 SARPENSLI
-577 EHVETYNFKLSVKEL
+577 
-592 KEKYPLVDEKG
+592 
-603 DYRELPLTRTG
+603 
-614 SEPLRGDR
+614 
-622 PFMFFPFLYKDEK
+622 M
-635 LSILPDEER
+635 
-644 VCLYDLSKNRFDDIY
+644 
-659 LNELKSKYEIQGYEF
+659 
-674 ILPQNSKGEFYRWK
+674 
-688 WGVESCKQGL
+688 
-698 INGELVYKNNTVYN
+698 
-712 KNRVDANVKP
+712 
-722 KSLWSDVKYDATSKG
+722 
-737 TRVLSNLFG
+737 
-746 KKVFDYPKSIF
+746 
-757 LVEDAI
+757 
-763 TVGANRNS
+763 
-771 QILDY
+771 DY

-822 AKEWKDGKP
+822 AKDWKDGKP
-831 QADNGVF
+831 QADNGAF

-856 LNNLELRKPA
+856 LNNLELHKPI
-866 QDLADMGLSE
+866 QDLVDMGLSE

-896 LNTQHFAKPFD
+896 LNTQHFTKPFD

-919 YEAKAIDLVET
+919 YEAKTIDLVET

-936 LRVSEINDKRETGL
+936 LRVSEINDKRENGL
-950 VTVQGTNASGEKTL
+950 VMVQGINTSSEKTL

-989 QDSEFDVVYI
+989 QDSEFEVVYI

-1008 FTDSDDSVK
+1008 FAGSDESIK

>member
-1 MRCFNRKDFL
+1 M
-11 YLLALLIRVKSV
+11 
-23 GYLFSKDHHD
+23 
-33 DSTAQHSTAQ
+33 TPQ
-43 LAQLITKLQEIFQIN
+43 LAQLIAKLQEIFQIN

-184 RKDNEQARV
+184 RKDNKQARV
-193 FALIEPRIKT
+193 FALIEPQIKT
-203 KTDEN
+203 ETDEN
-208 GDEIQTDILPFGIQG
+208 GEEIQTDIRPIEENG
-223 DLLTL
+223 DLLTI
-228 RFEYKSVN
+228 RFEYIAIKGTEQQR
-236 KKEKQS
+236 KRLQKE
-242 DYITQAVEKIQNFAI
+242 YILQAVEKIQNFAI
-257 PNEFQ
+257 SDEFQ

-269 TEKNKNRTLLEKYLT
+269 TEKNKDRTLLEKYLT

-317 NLDNIQESTDFSHIE
+317 NLDNIQDSTDFSHIE

-339 ILKTVA
+339 TIKIVA

-375 ITLDYLNE
+375 ITLDHLTE
-383 AQIQAAL
+383 EQAQEAL
-390 DNPKQTSRWQ
+390 DNPKQTAQWQ
-400 ALFNVDTSGLNVV
+400 ALFSVNTNGLNAT
-413 ELCKNYPHLV
+413 EICKNYPHLV
-423 VDTSLFEPKF
+423 VDTALFEPKF

-483 SASEIIYKN
+483 NSSEIVYKN
-492 GYKHSSWLSL
+492 NYKHSSWLSL
-502 IENRTEI
+502 MESRVEL
-509 SKNLLSQNGIIE
+509 SKNLQKDASFIF
-521 VAIDNMELRRLNLAL
+521 VAIDDLELFKLNEMLEGIYSK
-536 DTVFGENNFIANI
+536 DNFIANI
-549 SVEHNAKGIPQEYI
+549 SLIHKPEGRNQEKFFGTSNEFMLVYSNNKAKADFYQVILDPEKKLEFDLVDNLGAYKRKNFIRLSDGKYALREAKPDFYYPIYVSQDLKSVSIEPIENSTAVYPITDLGVERTWKTKPDTFIHYF
-563 SATNEYFLIYAKNI
+563 NEGNI
-577 EHVETYNFKLSVKEL
+577 EVINEN
-592 KEKYPLVDEKG
+592 
-603 DYRELPLTRTG
+603 G
-614 SEPLRGDR
+614 SLII
-622 PFMFFPFLYKDEK
+622 YEK
-635 LSILPDEER
+635 LRENQVIKTHWSRKEYHAYHFGTKYLENILGT
-644 VCLYDLSKNRFDDIY
+644 K
-659 LNELKSKYEIQGYEF
+659 EF
-674 ILPQNSKGEFYRWK
+674 SF
-688 WGVESCKQGL
+688 
-698 INGELVYKNNTVYN
+698 
-712 KNRVDANVKP
+712 
-722 KSLWSDVKYDATSKG
+722 
-737 TRVLSNLFG
+737 
-746 KKVFDYPKSIF
+746 PKSIHAIIDTLKLSTVNNE
-757 LVEDAI
+757 LV
-763 TVGANRNS
+763 
-771 QILDY
+771 LDY

-786 VINLNREDNGNRK
+786 VINLNREDNGSRK

-831 QADNGVF
+831 QADNGAF

-856 LNNLELRKPA
+856 LNNLELKQPA
-866 QDLADMGLSE
+866 SDLFAQNEAL
-876 TVQNDYLLHYMLD
+876 QNDYLLHYMLD

-896 LNTQHFAKPFD
+896 LNTQHFTKPFD

-919 YEAKAIDLVET
+919 YEAKIIDLVET

-936 LRVSEINDKRETGL
+936 LRVSEINDKRENGL
-950 VTVQGTNASGEKTL
+950 VTVQGINTSGEKTL
-964 VIWRDCEKYDYDK
+964 VIWRDCEKYDYDRLNDY
-977 LNRYLDSRDINP
+977 LNRHKINP
-989 QDSEFDVVYI
+989 QESEFNVVYI

-1008 FTDSDDSVK
+1008 FAGSDESIK